1 MGQETP
7 EHDNKLFLL
16 DAYALIF
23 RAYFAFAKNP
33 RITSSGMDT
42 SAIYGFTTAL
52 LDLLSKENPTHIAV
66 CFDLPEPTE
75 RHVIFPEYKAN
86 RDATPEAI
94 KLAVPYIHKILE
106 AFKIPAL
113 GVPGYEADDV
123 IGTLAKKAEKI
134 GFTTYMM
141 TPDKDFGQLV
151 SPNIFMYRPGRGG
164 NPPEVWGEAEVCE
177 KFGLQNVD
185 QVVDYLGM
193 MGDAVDNIPGLPGV
207 GAKTA
212 QKLLE
217 QYGSL
222 EETLAHADE
231 IKGKLGEKV
240 RDNAELG
247 ILSKRLARIIT
258 DVPIDLNPD
267 SLTRDPWEEEALLE
281 IFEELEFRTLGRRL
295 GLGKASEVPAGDID
309 GGSEGAAPKKR
320 TTKVSLADN
329 EQMSLFGAPAEQA
342 GAAPVVSNRASVATT
357 DHLYQMVG
365 SLSEARQLAKLLSEK
380 PSVAFDTETTGL
392 DTLSAELVGMS
403 FAYQK
408 GMAYYVPVPA
418 DRNEA
423 QEWVDAFEPFWSS
436 AGEKIGQNIKYDL
449 SVLMN
454 YGVEVMGPL
463 FDTMIAHYLIN
474 PDMRHNMDILA
485 ETYLDYQCI
494 SIESLIGKS
503 GKNQKSMRDLD
514 PAAILDYAA
523 EDADITFQLK
533 ELFAPK
539 LVETGVDKVFHKVEM
554 PLVPVLA
561 RMERE
566 GIAVNVEALKAYSV
580 ELGEAVERLE
590 TDIVELAGRPF
601 NVGSPRQ
608 LGEVL
613 FDELKLSDKPKKT
626 KTGQYATSED
636 ILEGLRKSHPIVEH
650 ILTYREL
657 KKLKSTY
664 VDALPELVHP
674 KTGRIHTSFNQ
685 TVAATGR
692 LSSTNPNLQNIPI
705 RTENGRRVRAMFVP
719 ADEGHTLLAAD
730 YSQIELRV
738 IAALAGDEAMIEAF
752 KNGED
757 IHRATAAKVFEVA
770 PEEVTR
776 EQRSNAKTVNFGIV
790 YGVSAFGLS
799 QQTDMSRKEAKAAID
814 GYFRTY
820 PGIKKYM
827 DDQVAFAREKGY
839 VETIT
844 GRRRYLKDIDSRN
857 AVVRGHSERNAVNA
871 PIQGSA
877 ADIIKI
883 AMIEIDR
890 AMKERGLK
898 SRMLLQVHDELVFD
912 AVVEELDV
920 LKAMVAEKMEAAVQ
934 LQVPMVAEMGTGANW
949 LEAH

>member
-1 MGQETP
+1 MTQDSTAA
-7 EHDNKLFLL
+7 DKKLFLL

-33 RITSSGMDT
+33 RITSGGLDT
-42 SAIYGFTTAL
+42 SAVYGFTSAL

-75 RHVIFPEYKAN
+75 RHEIFPEYKAN

-94 KLAVPYIHKILE
+94 KLAVPFIHRILE

-113 GVPGYEADDV
+113 GVPGFEADDV
-123 IGTLAKKAEKI
+123 IGTLAKKAEKE
-134 GFTTYMM
+134 GFTTFMM

-151 SPNIFMYRPGRGG
+151 SPNIFMYRPARGG

-177 KFGLQNVD
+177 KFDLDNVQ
-185 QVVDYLGM
+185 QVIDYLGM

-212 QKLLE
+212 SKLLK

-222 EETLAHADE
+222 EETLANADE
-231 IKGKLGEKV
+231 IKGKLGEKI

-258 DVPIDLNPD
+258 EVPIELA
-267 SLTRDPWEEEALLE
+267 SETLTRDAWDQDALMDV
-281 IFEELEFRTLGRRL
+281 FEELEFRTLARRL
-295 GLGKASEVPAGDID
+295 GIERSNEKPTD
-309 GGSEGAAPKKR
+309 AAPKA
-320 TTKVSLADN
+320 TKKVNLTSND
-329 EQMSLFGAPAEQA
+329 QMSLFGGDDTPSEST
-342 GAAPVVSNRASVATT
+342 VSLSSRNSIANS
-357 DHLYQMVG
+357 DHFYQMVETLG
-365 SLSEARQLAKLLSEK
+365 EARQLAFLLAEK
-380 PSVAFDTETTGL
+380 SSVAFDTETTSLEVL
-392 DTLSAELVGMS
+392 DAEVVGMS
-403 FAYQK
+403 FSYAAGK
-408 GMAYYVPVPA
+408 AYYVNLPQE
-418 DRNEA
+418 RNKA
-423 QEWVDAFEPFWSS
+423 MEWIHAFKPFWESEET
-436 AGEKIGQNIKYDL
+436 EKIGQNIKYDI
-449 SVLMN
+449 SVLLN
-454 YGVEVMGPL
+454 YDVQIKGPL
-463 FDTMIAHYLIN
+463 FDTMIAHYLIQ

-485 ETYLDYQCI
+485 ETYLNYETI
-494 SIESLIGKS
+494 SIETLLGKK
-503 GKNQKSMRDLD
+503 GKNQKNMRDIAPKEVLN
-514 PAAILDYAA
+514 YAA

-533 ELFAPK
+533 GVFEPK
-539 LVETGVDKVFHKVEM
+539 LVETGVEKVFNNIEM

-566 GIAVNVEALKAYSV
+566 GIKIDVHSLRSYSG
-580 ELGEAVERLE
+580 ELGETIIRLE
-590 TDIVELAGRPF
+590 REIIELAGRPF

-613 FDELKLSDKPKKT
+613 FDDLKLSDKPKKT
-626 KTGQYATSED
+626 KTGQYATSEA
-636 ILEGLRKSHPIVEH
+636 ILEGLRKKHPIIES
-650 ILTYREL
+650 ILNFREL

-664 VDALPELVHP
+664 VDALPELVHK
-674 KTGRIHTSFNQ
+674 KTGRVHTSFNQ

-705 RTENGRRVRAMFVP
+705 RTQNGRKVRAMFIP
-719 ADEGHTLLAAD
+719 ADENHVLMAAD

-738 IAALAGDEAMIEAF
+738 IAALAEDEAMISAF

-757 IHRATAAKVFEVA
+757 IHKATAAKVFEVP
-770 PEEVTR
+770 PEEVSR

-820 PGIKKYM
+820 PGIKEYM
-827 DDQVAFAREKGY
+827 DKQVSIARDKGY

-844 GRRRYLKDIDSRN
+844 GRRRYLKDIESRN

-877 ADIIKI
+877 ADIIKL
-883 AMIEIDR
+883 AMIELDR
-890 AMKERGLK
+890 SMRHAKMKSK
-898 SRMLLQVHDELVFD
+898 MLLQVHDELVFD
-912 AVVEELDV
+912 ARLDELDA
-920 LKAMVAEKMEAAVQ
+920 LKAMVIEKMEAAVA
-934 LQVPMVAEMGTGANW
+934 LSVPMVAEVGTGNNW

>member
-7 EHDNKLFLL
+7 DQDKKLFLL

-33 RITSSGMDT
+33 RVTSGGIDT
-42 SAIYGFTTAL
+42 SAVYGFTSAL

-75 RHVIFPEYKAN
+75 RHEIFPEYKAN

-94 KLAVPYIHKILE
+94 KLAVPYIHRLLE
-106 AFKIPAL
+106 AFKIPAI

-123 IGTLAKKAEKI
+123 IGTLAKQAEQE
-134 GFTTYMM
+134 GYTTYMM

-151 SPNIFMYRPGRGG
+151 SPNIFMYRPARGG
-164 NPPEVWGEAEVCE
+164 NPPEIWGEAEVCE
-177 KFGLQNVD
+177 KFDLDRVE
-185 QVVDYLGM
+185 QVIDYLGM

-212 QKLLE
+212 SKLLK

-231 IKGKLGEKV
+231 IKGKLGEKI

-247 ILSKRLARIIT
+247 ILSKKLARIILE
-258 DVPIDLNPD
+258 VPIDLNPKT
-267 SLTRDPWEEEALLE
+267 LTRDPWDQDALLDL
-281 IFEELEFRTLGRRL
+281 FEELEFRTLGRRL
-295 GLGKASEVPAGDID
+295 GLQREASDEVSAKPA
-309 GGSEGAAPKKR
+309 PTKK
-320 TTKVSLADN
+320 VELASND
-329 EQMSLFGAPAEQA
+329 QMSLFGEPQVT
-342 GAAPVVSNRASVATT
+342 AAVTELSNGRTSIATA
-357 DHLYQMVG
+357 DHLYQSVET
-365 SLSEARQLAKLLSEK
+365 LPEAQELGRLLLQKEE
-380 PSVAFDTETTGL
+380 VCFDTETTSL
-392 DTLSAELVGMS
+392 DIRSAELIGIS
-403 FAYQK
+403 FSFEAGK
-408 GMAYYVPVPA
+408 AYYVPLPEERDA
-418 DRNEA
+418 A
-423 QEWVDAFEPFWSS
+423 QPWLAAFEPFFESKS
-436 AGEKIGQNIKYDL
+436 VRKIGQNLKYDIG
-449 SVLMN
+449 VLLN
-454 YGVEVMGPL
+454 YGVEVRGPL
-463 FDTMIAHYLIN
+463 FDTMIAHYLLQ
-474 PDMRHNMDILA
+474 PDMRHKMDILA
-485 ETYLDYQCI
+485 ETYLNYTTI
-494 SIESLIGKS
+494 SYESVVGKK
-503 GKNQKSMRDLD
+503 GKTQKTLREVTLE
-514 PAAILDYAA
+514 AVTDYAA
-523 EDADITFQLK
+523 EDADITLQLK
-533 ELFAPK
+533 EVFAPK
-539 LVETGVDKVFHKVEM
+539 LKETGVTKVFENIEM

-566 GIAVNVEALKAYSV
+566 GIKVDVGALNSYSL
-580 ELGEAVERLE
+580 ELGQLIEKLE
-590 TDIVELAGRPF
+590 ETIVALAGRPF

-613 FDELKLSDKPKKT
+613 FEDLKLSDKPKKT

-636 ILEGLRKSHPIVEH
+636 ILQGYRDKHEIVDS

-664 VDALPELVHP
+664 VDALPELVHLS
-674 KTGRIHTSFNQ
+674 TGRIHTSYNQ

-705 RTENGRRVRAMFVP
+705 RTENGRRVRAMFIP
-719 ADEGHTLLAAD
+719 ADETHLLLAAD

-738 IAALAGDEAMIEAF
+738 IAALAKDTAMIEAF
-752 KNGED
+752 RNGED
-757 IHRATAAKVFEVA
+757 IHKATAAKVFEV
-770 PEEVTR
+770 PLEEVSR

-820 PGIKKYM
+820 PGIKSYM
-827 DDQVAFAREKGY
+827 DDQVAFARENGY

-844 GRRRYLKDIDSRN
+844 GRRRYLKDIESRN

-877 ADIIKI
+877 ADIIKL

-890 AMKERGLK
+890 AMRAEGLK
-898 SRMLLQVHDELVFD
+898 SKMLLQVHDELVFD
-912 AVVEELDV
+912 VVKEELEV
-920 LKAMVAEKMEAAVQ
+920 LQALVVEKMEAAVD
-934 LQVPMVAEMGTGANW
+934 LAVPMIAEVGTGKTW

>member
-1 MGQETP
+1 MTQDSTAA
-7 EHDNKLFLL
+7 DKKLFLL

-33 RITSSGMDT
+33 RITSGGLDT
-42 SAIYGFTTAL
+42 SAVYGFTSAL

-75 RHVIFPEYKAN
+75 RHEIFPEYKAN

-94 KLAVPYIHKILE
+94 KLAVPFIHRILE
-106 AFKIPAL
+106 AFKIPGL
-113 GVPGYEADDV
+113 GVPGFEADDV
-123 IGTLAKKAEKI
+123 IGTLAKKAEKE

-151 SPNIFMYRPGRGG
+151 SPNIFMYRPARGG

-177 KFGLQNVD
+177 KFDLDNVQ
-185 QVVDYLGM
+185 QVIDYLGM

-212 QKLLE
+212 SKLLK

-222 EETLAHADE
+222 EETLANADE
-231 IKGKLGEKV
+231 IKGKLGEKI

-258 DVPIDLNPD
+258 EVPIELA
-267 SLTRDPWEEEALLE
+267 SETLTRDAWDQDALMDV
-281 IFEELEFRTLGRRL
+281 FEELEFRTLARRL
-295 GLGKASEVPAGDID
+295 GIERSNEKPTD
-309 GGSEGAAPKKR
+309 AAPKA
-320 TTKVSLADN
+320 TKKVNLTSND
-329 EQMSLFGAPAEQA
+329 QMSLFGGDDTPSEST
-342 GAAPVVSNRASVATT
+342 VSLSSRNSIANS
-357 DHLYQMVG
+357 DHFYQMVETLG
-365 SLSEARQLAKLLSEK
+365 EARQLAFLLAEK
-380 PSVAFDTETTGL
+380 SSVAFDTETTSLEVL
-392 DTLSAELVGMS
+392 DAEVVGMS
-403 FAYQK
+403 FSYAAGK
-408 GMAYYVPVPA
+408 AYYVNVPQE
-418 DRNEA
+418 RNKA
-423 QEWVDAFEPFWSS
+423 MEWIHAFKPFWESEET
-436 AGEKIGQNIKYDL
+436 EKIGQNIKYDI
-449 SVLMN
+449 SVLLN
-454 YGVEVMGPL
+454 YDVQIKGPL
-463 FDTMIAHYLIN
+463 FDTMIAHYLIQ

-485 ETYLDYQCI
+485 ETYLNYETI
-494 SIESLIGKS
+494 SIETLLGKK
-503 GKNQKSMRDLD
+503 GKNQKNMRDIAPKEVLN
-514 PAAILDYAA
+514 YAA

-533 ELFAPK
+533 GVFEPK
-539 LVETGVDKVFHKVEM
+539 LVETGVEKVFKNIEM

-566 GIAVNVEALKAYSV
+566 GIKIDVHSLRSYSG
-580 ELGEAVERLE
+580 ELGETIIRLE
-590 TDIVELAGRPF
+590 REIIELAGRPF

-613 FDELKLSDKPKKT
+613 FDDLKLSDKPKKT
-626 KTGQYATSED
+626 KTGQYATSEA
-636 ILEGLRKSHPIVEH
+636 ILEGLRKKHPIIES
-650 ILTYREL
+650 ILNFREL

-664 VDALPELVHP
+664 VDALPELVHK
-674 KTGRIHTSFNQ
+674 KTGRVHTSFNQ

-705 RTENGRRVRAMFVP
+705 RTQNGRKVRAMFIP
-719 ADEGHTLLAAD
+719 ADENHVLMAAD

-738 IAALAGDEAMIEAF
+738 IAALAEDEAMISAF

-757 IHRATAAKVFEVA
+757 IHKATAAKVFEVP
-770 PEEVTR
+770 PEEVSR

-820 PGIKKYM
+820 PGIKEYM
-827 DDQVAFAREKGY
+827 DKQVSIARDKGY

-844 GRRRYLKDIDSRN
+844 GRRRYLKDIESRN

-877 ADIIKI
+877 ADIIKL
-883 AMIEIDR
+883 AMIELDR
-890 AMKERGLK
+890 SMRHAKMKSK
-898 SRMLLQVHDELVFD
+898 MLLQVHDELVFD
-912 AVVEELDV
+912 ARLDELDA
-920 LKAMVAEKMEAAVQ
+920 LKAMVIEKMEAAVA
-934 LQVPMVAEMGTGANW
+934 LSVPMVAEVGTGNNW

>member
-7 EHDNKLFLL
+7 DHDKKLFLL

-33 RITSSGMDT
+33 RITSGGMDT

-66 CFDLPEPTE
+66 CFDLPQPTE
-75 RHVIFPEYKAN
+75 RHEMFPEYKAN

-94 KLAVPYIHKILE
+94 KIAVPYIHKILE
-106 AFKIPAL
+106 AFNIPAL
-113 GVPGYEADDV
+113 GVPGFEADDV
-123 IGTLAKKAEKI
+123 IGTLAKTAEQE

-177 KFGLQNVD
+177 KFGLDRVE
-185 QVVDYLGM
+185 QVIDYLGM
-193 MGDAVDNIPGLPGV
+193 MGDSVDNIPGLPGV

-212 QKLLE
+212 QKLLA

-231 IKGKLGEKV
+231 IKGKLGEKI

-247 ILSKRLARIIT
+247 VLSKKLARIII
-258 DVPIDLNPD
+258 DVPVDLAAD
-267 SLTRDPWEEEALLE
+267 TLVRDPWDQEALLG

-295 GLGKASEVPAGDID
+295 GLTQTEASAP
-309 GGSEGAAPKKR
+309 SEAKP
-320 TTKVSLADN
+320 TSTKVSLSSND
-329 EQMSLFGAPAEQA
+329 QMSLFGGDDTPTEAATA
-342 GAAPVVSNRASVATT
+342 GISSRESVATT
-357 DHLYQMVG
+357 THLYQMVETAV
-365 SLSEARQLAKLLSEK
+365 EARQLALILAEQS
-380 PSVAFDTETTGL
+380 SVAFDTETTSL
-392 DTLSAELVGMS
+392 DTLDAELVGMS
-403 FAYQK
+403 FSPAK
-408 GMAYYVPVPA
+408 GKAYYVPVPT
-418 DRNEA
+418 DRAAA
-423 QEWVDAFEPFWSS
+423 QEMVDAFAPFWAS
-436 AGEKIGQNIKYDL
+436 AGEKIGQNIKYDI

-454 YGVEVMGPL
+454 YGVEVKGPL
-463 FDTMIAHYLIN
+463 FDTMIAHYLIQ

-485 ETYLDYQCI
+485 ETYLNYQCI
-494 SIESLIGKS
+494 SIESLIGK
-503 GKNQKSMRDLD
+503 GKNQKNMRDLS
-514 PAAILDYAA
+514 PEEILDYAA

-533 ELFAPK
+533 EIFEPK
-539 LVETGVDKVFHKVEM
+539 LAETGVDKVFRNIEM

-566 GIAVNVEALKAYSV
+566 GIRVDVGALQSYSG
-580 ELGEAVERLE
+580 ELEEVIMRLE
-590 TDIVELAGRPF
+590 EEIVELAGRPF

-613 FDELKLSDKPKKT
+613 FEDLKLSDKPKKT
-626 KTGQYATSED
+626 KTGQYATSEA
-636 ILEGLRKSHPIVEH
+636 ILEGLKKSHPIINK
-650 ILTYREL
+650 ILGFREL

-664 VDALPELVHP
+664 VDALPELVHGT
-674 KTGRIHTSFNQ
+674 TGRIHTSFNQ

-705 RTENGRRVRAMFVP
+705 RTENGRKVRAMFIP
-719 ADEGHTLLAAD
+719 GDEERILLAAD

-738 IAALAGDEAMIEAF
+738 IAALAKDEAMIAAF
-752 KNGED
+752 QAGED

-827 DDQVAFAREKGY
+827 DDQVAFARDHGY

-844 GRRRYLKDIDSRN
+844 GRRRYLKDIESRN

-877 ADIIKI
+877 ADIIKL
-883 AMIEIDR
+883 AMIEVDR
-890 AMKERGLK
+890 AMHAVNMRSK
-898 SRMLLQVHDELVFD
+898 MLLQVHDELVFD
-912 AVVEELDV
+912 VYKDELEEL
-920 LKAMVAEKMEAAVQ
+920 KALVVEKMEAAVS
-934 LQVPMVAEMGTGANW
+934 LEVPMVAEVGTGSNW

>member
-1 MGQETP
+1 MTQDSTAA
-7 EHDNKLFLL
+7 DKKLFLL

-33 RITSSGMDT
+33 RITSGGLDT
-42 SAIYGFTTAL
+42 SAVYGFTSAL

-75 RHVIFPEYKAN
+75 RHEIFPEYKAN

-94 KLAVPYIHKILE
+94 KLAVPFIHRILE
-106 AFKIPAL
+106 AFKIPGL
-113 GVPGYEADDV
+113 GVPGFEADDV
-123 IGTLAKKAEKI
+123 IGTLAKKAEKE

-151 SPNIFMYRPGRGG
+151 SPNIFMYRPARGG

-177 KFGLQNVD
+177 KFDLDNVQ
-185 QVVDYLGM
+185 QVIDYLGM

-212 QKLLE
+212 SKLLK

-222 EETLAHADE
+222 EETLANADE
-231 IKGKLGEKV
+231 IKGKLGEKI

-258 DVPIDLNPD
+258 EVPIELA
-267 SLTRDPWEEEALLE
+267 SETLTRDAWDQDALMDV
-281 IFEELEFRTLGRRL
+281 FEELEFRTLARRL
-295 GLGKASEVPAGDID
+295 GIERSNEKPTD
-309 GGSEGAAPKKR
+309 AAPKA
-320 TTKVSLADN
+320 TKKVNLTSND
-329 EQMSLFGAPAEQA
+329 QMSLFGGDDTPSEST
-342 GAAPVVSNRASVATT
+342 VSLSSRNSIAHS
-357 DHLYQMVG
+357 DHFYQMVETLG
-365 SLSEARQLAKLLSEK
+365 EARQLAFLLAEK
-380 PSVAFDTETTGL
+380 SSAAFDTETTSLEVL
-392 DTLSAELVGMS
+392 DAEVVGMS
-403 FAYQK
+403 FSYAAGK
-408 GMAYYVPVPA
+408 AYYVNVPQE
-418 DRNEA
+418 RNKA
-423 QEWVDAFEPFWSS
+423 MEWIHAFKPFWESEET
-436 AGEKIGQNIKYDL
+436 EKIGQNIKYDI
-449 SVLMN
+449 SVLLN
-454 YGVEVMGPL
+454 YDVQIKGPL
-463 FDTMIAHYLIN
+463 FDAMIAHYLIQ

-485 ETYLDYQCI
+485 ETYLNYETI
-494 SIESLIGKS
+494 SIETLLGKK
-503 GKNQKSMRDLD
+503 GKNQKNMRDIAPKEVLN
-514 PAAILDYAA
+514 YAA

-533 ELFAPK
+533 GVFEPK
-539 LVETGVDKVFHKVEM
+539 LVETGVEKVFKNIEM

-566 GIAVNVEALKAYSV
+566 GIKIDVHSLRSYSG
-580 ELGEAVERLE
+580 ELGETIIRLE
-590 TDIVELAGRPF
+590 REIIELAGRPF

-608 LGEVL
+608 LGGVL
-613 FDELKLSDKPKKT
+613 FDDLKLSDKPKKT
-626 KTGQYATSED
+626 KTGQYATSEA
-636 ILEGLRKSHPIVEH
+636 ILEGLRKKHPIIES
-650 ILTYREL
+650 ILNFREL

-664 VDALPELVHP
+664 VDALPELVHK
-674 KTGRIHTSFNQ
+674 KTGRVHTSFNQ

-705 RTENGRRVRAMFVP
+705 RTQNGRKVRAMFVP
-719 ADEGHTLLAAD
+719 ADENHVLMAAD
-730 YSQIELRV
+730 YSQIELRI
-738 IAALAGDEAMIEAF
+738 IAALAEDEAMISAF

-757 IHRATAAKVFEVA
+757 IHKATAAKVFEVP
-770 PEEVTR
+770 PEEVSR

-820 PGIKKYM
+820 PGIKEYM
-827 DDQVAFAREKGY
+827 DKQVSIARDKGY

-844 GRRRYLKDIDSRN
+844 GRRRYLKDIESRN

-877 ADIIKI
+877 ADIIKL
-883 AMIEIDR
+883 AMIELDR
-890 AMKERGLK
+890 SMRHAKMKSK
-898 SRMLLQVHDELVFD
+898 MLLQVHDELVFD
-912 AVVEELDV
+912 ARLDELDA
-920 LKAMVAEKMEAAVQ
+920 LKAMVIEKMEAAVA
-934 LQVPMVAEMGTGANW
+934 LSVPMVAEVGTGNNW

>member
-1 MGQETP
+1 MTQDSTAA
-7 EHDNKLFLL
+7 DKKLFLL

-33 RITSSGMDT
+33 RITSGGLDT
-42 SAIYGFTTAL
+42 SAVYGFTSAL

-75 RHVIFPEYKAN
+75 RHEIFPEYKAN

-94 KLAVPYIHKILE
+94 KLAVPFIHRILE

-113 GVPGYEADDV
+113 GVPGFEADDV
-123 IGTLAKKAEKI
+123 IGTLAKKAEKE

-151 SPNIFMYRPGRGG
+151 SPNIFMYRPARGG

-177 KFGLQNVD
+177 KFDLDNV
-185 QVVDYLGM
+185 QQIIDYLGM

-212 QKLLE
+212 SKLLK

-222 EETLAHADE
+222 EETLANAGE
-231 IKGKLGEKV
+231 IKGKLGEKI

-258 DVPIDLNPD
+258 EVPIELA
-267 SLTRDPWEEEALLE
+267 SETLTRDAWDQDALMDV
-281 IFEELEFRTLGRRL
+281 FEELEFRTLARRL
-295 GLGKASEVPAGDID
+295 GIERSNEKPTD
-309 GGSEGAAPKKR
+309 AAPKA
-320 TTKVSLADN
+320 TKKVNLTSND
-329 EQMSLFGAPAEQA
+329 QMSLFGGDDTPSEST
-342 GAAPVVSNRASVATT
+342 VSLSSRNSIANS
-357 DHLYQMVG
+357 DHFYQMVETLG
-365 SLSEARQLAKLLSEK
+365 EARQLAFLLAEK
-380 PSVAFDTETTGL
+380 SSVAFDTETTSLEVL
-392 DTLSAELVGMS
+392 DAEVVGMS
-403 FAYQK
+403 FSYAAGK
-408 GMAYYVPVPA
+408 AYYVNLPQE
-418 DRNEA
+418 RNKA
-423 QEWVDAFEPFWSS
+423 MEWIHAFKPFWESEET
-436 AGEKIGQNIKYDL
+436 EKIGQNIKYDI
-449 SVLMN
+449 SVLLN
-454 YGVEVMGPL
+454 YDVQIKGPL
-463 FDTMIAHYLIN
+463 FDTMIAHYLIQ

-485 ETYLDYQCI
+485 ETYLNYETI
-494 SIESLIGKS
+494 SIETLLGKK
-503 GKNQKSMRDLD
+503 GKNQKNMRDIAPKEVLN
-514 PAAILDYAA
+514 YAA

-533 ELFAPK
+533 GVFEPK
-539 LVETGVDKVFHKVEM
+539 LVETGVEKVFKNIEM

-566 GIAVNVEALKAYSV
+566 GIKIDVHSLRSYSG
-580 ELGEAVERLE
+580 ELGETIIRLE
-590 TDIVELAGRPF
+590 REIIELAGRPF

-613 FDELKLSDKPKKT
+613 FDDLKLSDKPKKT
-626 KTGQYATSED
+626 KTGQYATSEA
-636 ILEGLRKSHPIVEH
+636 ILEGLRKKHPIIES
-650 ILTYREL
+650 ILNFREL

-664 VDALPELVHP
+664 VDALPELVHK
-674 KTGRIHTSFNQ
+674 KTGRVHTSFNQ

-705 RTENGRRVRAMFVP
+705 RTQNGRKVRAMFVP
-719 ADEGHTLLAAD
+719 ADENHVLMAAD

-738 IAALAGDEAMIEAF
+738 IAALAEDEAMISAF

-757 IHRATAAKVFEVA
+757 IHKATAAKVFEVP
-770 PEEVTR
+770 PEEVSR

-820 PGIKKYM
+820 PGIKEYM
-827 DDQVAFAREKGY
+827 DKQVSIARDKGY

-844 GRRRYLKDIDSRN
+844 GRRRYLKDIESRN

-877 ADIIKI
+877 ADIIKL
-883 AMIEIDR
+883 AMIELDR
-890 AMKERGLK
+890 SMRHAKMKSK
-898 SRMLLQVHDELVFD
+898 MLLQVHDELVFD
-912 AVVEELDV
+912 ARLDELDA
-920 LKAMVAEKMEAAVQ
+920 LKAMVIEKMESAVA
-934 LQVPMVAEMGTGANW
+934 LSVPMVAEVGTGNNW

>member
-7 EHDNKLFLL
+7 EHDKKLFLL

-33 RITSSGMDT
+33 RITSGGMDT

-66 CFDLPEPTE
+66 CFDLPQPTE
-75 RHVIFPEYKAN
+75 RHEMFPEYKAN

-94 KLAVPYIHKILE
+94 KIAVPYIHKILE
-106 AFKIPAL
+106 AFNIPAL
-113 GVPGYEADDV
+113 GVPGFEADDV
-123 IGTLAKKAEKI
+123 IGTLAKKAEQE
-134 GFTTYMM
+134 GFRTYMM

-177 KFGLQNVD
+177 KFGLDRVE
-185 QVVDYLGM
+185 QVIDYLGM
-193 MGDAVDNIPGLPGV
+193 MGDSVDNIPGLPGV

-212 QKLLE
+212 QKLLA

-231 IKGKLGEKV
+231 IKGKLGEKI

-247 ILSKRLARIIT
+247 VLSKKLARIII
-258 DVPIDLNPD
+258 DVPIDLAAD
-267 SLTRDPWEEEALLE
+267 TLERDPWNQEALLG

-295 GLGKASEVPAGDID
+295 GLVQTEASTPAETKPA
-309 GGSEGAAPKKR
+309 S
-320 TTKVSLADN
+320 TKVSLTSND
-329 EQMSLFGAPAEQA
+329 QMSLFGGDDSPTEAATA
-342 GAAPVVSNRASVATT
+342 GVSSRESVATT
-357 DHLYQMVG
+357 THLYQMVETAV
-365 SLSEARQLAKLLSEK
+365 EARQLAQILAEQ
-380 PSVAFDTETTGL
+380 PSVAFDTETTSLNTL
-392 DTLSAELVGMS
+392 DAALVGMS
-403 FAYQK
+403 FSTGK
-408 GMAYYVPVPA
+408 GKAYYVPVPA
-418 DRNEA
+418 DRAAAE
-423 QEWVDAFEPFWSS
+423 EMVDAFAPFWAS
-436 AGEKIGQNIKYDL
+436 AGEKIGQNIKYDI

-454 YGVEVMGPL
+454 YGVEVKGPL
-463 FDTMIAHYLIN
+463 FDTMIAHYLIQ

-485 ETYLDYQCI
+485 ETYLNYQCI
-494 SIESLIGKS
+494 SIESLIGK
-503 GKNQKSMRDLD
+503 GKNQKNMRDLSPD
-514 PAAILDYAA
+514 EVLDYAA

-533 ELFAPK
+533 EIFEPK
-539 LVETGVDKVFHKVEM
+539 LVETGVDKVFRNIEM

-566 GIAVNVEALKAYSV
+566 GIRVDVGALQSYSG
-580 ELGEAVERLE
+580 ELEEVIVKLE
-590 TDIVELAGRPF
+590 KVIVELAGRPF

-613 FDELKLSDKPKKT
+613 FEDLKLSDKPKKT
-626 KTGQYATSED
+626 KTGQYATSEA
-636 ILEGLRKSHPIVEH
+636 ILEGLKKSHPIINK
-650 ILTYREL
+650 ILGFREL

-664 VDALPELVHP
+664 VDALPELVQGT
-674 KTGRIHTSFNQ
+674 TGRIHTSFNQ

-705 RTENGRRVRAMFVP
+705 RTENGRKVRAMFVP
-719 ADEGHTLLAAD
+719 GDEERILLAAD

-738 IAALAGDEAMIEAF
+738 IAALAKDEAMIAAF
-752 KNGED
+752 QAGED

-827 DDQVAFAREKGY
+827 DNQVAFARDHGY

-844 GRRRYLKDIDSRN
+844 GRRRYLKDIESRN

-877 ADIIKI
+877 ADIIKL
-883 AMIEIDR
+883 AMIEVDR
-890 AMKERGLK
+890 AMRAANLK
-898 SRMLLQVHDELVFD
+898 SKMLLQVHDELVFD
-912 AVVEELDV
+912 VYKDELEEL
-920 LKAMVAEKMEAAVQ
+920 KALVVEKMEAAVS
-934 LQVPMVAEMGTGANW
+934 LDVPMVAEVGTGSNW

>member
-7 EHDNKLFLL
+7 DQSKKLFLL

-33 RITSSGMDT
+33 RVTSGGIDT
-42 SAIYGFTTAL
+42 SAVYGFTSAL

-66 CFDLPEPTE
+66 CFDLPQPTE
-75 RHVIFPEYKAN
+75 RHEIFPDYKAN
-86 RDATPEAI
+86 RGATPEAI
-94 KLAVPYIHKILE
+94 KLAVPYIHRLLE

-123 IGTLAKKAEKI
+123 IGTLAKQAEKE
-134 GFTTYMM
+134 GYTTYMM

-151 SPNIFMYRPGRGG
+151 SPNIFMYRPARGG
-164 NPPEVWGEAEVCE
+164 NPPEIWGETEVCE
-177 KFGLQNVD
+177 KFELDRVE
-185 QVVDYLGM
+185 QVIDYLGM

-212 QKLLE
+212 SKLLK

-231 IKGKLGEKV
+231 IKGKLGEKI

-247 ILSKRLARIIT
+247 LLSKKLARIILE
-258 DVPIDLNPD
+258 VPIDLNPD
-267 SLTRDPWEEEALLE
+267 SLTRDPWDQEALLDL
-281 IFEELEFRTLGRRL
+281 FEELEFRTLGRRL
-295 GLGKASEVPAGDID
+295 GLQRDAADEVSAKPTPTKKVALASND
-309 GGSEGAAPKKR
+309 
-320 TTKVSLADN
+320 
-329 EQMSLFGAPAEQA
+329 QMSLFGEPQQA
-342 GAAPVVSNRASVATT
+342 ITEADVPSGRLSIATA
-357 DHLYQMVG
+357 DHMYQCIET
-365 SLSEARQLAKLLSEK
+365 LPEARELGRLLLEK
-380 PSVAFDTETTGL
+380 EEVCFDTETTSL
-392 DTLSAELVGMS
+392 DILSAELIGMS
-403 FAYQK
+403 FSFEAGK
-408 GMAYYVPVPA
+408 AYYVPVPQER
-418 DRNEA
+418 DQA
-423 QEWVDAFEPFWSS
+423 QEWIAAFQPFFKSES
-436 AGEKIGQNIKYDL
+436 VRKIGQNLKYDIG
-449 SVLMN
+449 VLLN
-454 YGVEVMGPL
+454 YGIEVRGPL
-463 FDTMIAHYLIN
+463 FDTMIAHYLLQ
-474 PDMRHNMDILA
+474 PDMRHKMDILA
-485 ETYLDYQCI
+485 ETYLNYTTI
-494 SIESLIGKS
+494 SYESVVGKK
-503 GKNQKSMRDLD
+503 GKMQKTLREV
-514 PAAILDYAA
+514 PVEAVVDYAA
-523 EDADITFQLK
+523 EDADITLQLK
-533 ELFAPK
+533 AVFEPK
-539 LVETGVDKVFHKVEM
+539 LKETGVLKVFENIEM

-566 GIAVNVEALKAYSV
+566 GIRVDVAALNSYSH
-580 ELGEAVERLE
+580 ELGQLIDELE
-590 TDIVELAGRPF
+590 GTIVALAGRPF

-613 FDELKLSDKPKKT
+613 FEDLKLSDKPKKT

-636 ILEGLRKSHPIVEH
+636 ILQGYRSKHEIVDS

-674 KTGRIHTSFNQ
+674 ATGRIHTSYNQ

-719 ADEGHTLLAAD
+719 ANEQHVLLAAD

-738 IAALAGDEAMIEAF
+738 IAALAKDEAMIEAF
-752 KNGED
+752 RNGED
-757 IHRATAAKVFEVA
+757 IHKATAAKVFEV
-770 PEEVTR
+770 PLEEVSR

-820 PGIKKYM
+820 PGIKAYM
-827 DDQVAFAREKGY
+827 DDQVAFARENGY

-844 GRRRYLKDIDSRN
+844 GRRRYLKDIESRN

-877 ADIIKI
+877 ADIIKL

-890 AMKERGLK
+890 AMRAEGLK
-898 SRMLLQVHDELVFD
+898 SKMLLQVHDELVFD
-912 AVVEELDV
+912 AVEGELEA
-920 LKAMVAEKMEAAVQ
+920 LKALVVEKMEAAVD
-934 LQVPMVAEMGTGANW
+934 LAVPMIAEVGTGKTW

>member
-1 MGQETP
+1 MSQDSTAA
-7 EHDNKLFLL
+7 DKKLFLL

-33 RITSSGMDT
+33 RITSSGLDT
-42 SAIYGFTTAL
+42 SAVYGFTSAL

-75 RHVIFPEYKAN
+75 RHEIFPEYKAN

-94 KLAVPYIHKILE
+94 KLAVPFIHRILE

-113 GVPGYEADDV
+113 GVPGFEADDV
-123 IGTLAKKAEKI
+123 IGTLAKKAEKE

-151 SPNIFMYRPGRGG
+151 SPNIYMYRPARGG

-177 KFGLQNVD
+177 KFDLDHVQ
-185 QVVDYLGM
+185 QVIDYLGM

-212 QKLLE
+212 SKLLK

-222 EETLAHADE
+222 EETLANAHE
-231 IKGKLGEKV
+231 IKGKLGEKI

-258 DVPIDLNPD
+258 EVPIELAPET
-267 SLTRDPWEEEALLE
+267 LTRDAWDQDALMDV
-281 IFEELEFRTLGRRL
+281 FEELEFRTLARRL
-295 GLGKASEVPAGDID
+295 GIERSNEKPSD
-309 GGSEGAAPKKR
+309 AAPKA
-320 TTKVSLADN
+320 TKKVKLTSND
-329 EQMSLFGAPAEQA
+329 QMSLFGGDDKPTESA
-342 GAAPVVSNRASVATT
+342 V
-357 DHLYQMVG
+357 
-365 SLSEARQLAKLLSEK
+365 SLSSRNSISNSDHFYQLVETLGEARELAFFLAEK
-380 PSVAFDTETTGL
+380 SSVAFDTETTSLEVL
-392 DTLSAELVGMS
+392 DAEVVGMS
-403 FAYQK
+403 FSFAAGK
-408 GMAYYVPVPA
+408 AYYVNVPQE
-418 DRNEA
+418 RNEA
-423 QEWVDAFEPFWSS
+423 KEWIHAFKPFWESEQT
-436 AGEKIGQNIKYDL
+436 EKIGQNIKYDI
-449 SVLMN
+449 SVLLN
-454 YGVEVMGPL
+454 YDVQIKGPL
-463 FDTMIAHYLIN
+463 FDTMIAHYLIQ

-485 ETYLDYQCI
+485 ETYLNYETI
-494 SIESLIGKS
+494 SIESLLGKK
-503 GKNQKSMRDLD
+503 GKNQKNMRDIAPKEVLN
-514 PAAILDYAA
+514 YAA

-533 ELFAPK
+533 GVFEPK
-539 LVETGVDKVFHKVEM
+539 LVETGVEKVFKNIEM

-566 GIAVNVEALKAYSV
+566 GIKIDVDSLRSYSE
-580 ELGEAVERLE
+580 ELGETIVRLE
-590 TDIVELAGRPF
+590 REILELAGRPF

-613 FDELKLSDKPKKT
+613 FDDLKLSDKPKKT
-626 KTGQYATSED
+626 KTGQYATSEA
-636 ILEGLRKSHPIVEH
+636 ILEGLRKKHPIIES
-650 ILTYREL
+650 ILNFREL

-664 VDALPELVHP
+664 VDALPELVHK
-674 KTGRIHTSFNQ
+674 KTGRVHTSFNQ

-705 RTENGRRVRAMFVP
+705 RTQNGRKVRAMFVP
-719 ADEGHTLLAAD
+719 ADENHVLMAAD

-738 IAALAGDEAMIEAF
+738 IAALAEDEAMISAF

-757 IHRATAAKVFEVA
+757 IHKATAAKVFEVP
-770 PEEVTR
+770 PEEVSR

-820 PGIKKYM
+820 PGIKEYM
-827 DDQVAFAREKGY
+827 DKQVSIARDKGY

-844 GRRRYLKDIDSRN
+844 GRRRYLKDIESRN

-877 ADIIKI
+877 ADIIKL
-883 AMIEIDR
+883 AMIELDR
-890 AMKERGLK
+890 SMRHAKMKSK
-898 SRMLLQVHDELVFD
+898 MLLQVHDELVFD
-912 AVVEELDV
+912 ARLDELDA
-920 LKAMVAEKMEAAVQ
+920 LKAMVIEKMEAAVT
-934 LQVPMVAEMGTGANW
+934 LSVPMVAEVGTGNNW

>member
-1 MGQETP
+1 MTQDSTAA
-7 EHDNKLFLL
+7 DKKLFLL

-33 RITSSGMDT
+33 RITSGGLDT
-42 SAIYGFTTAL
+42 SAVYGFTSAL

-75 RHVIFPEYKAN
+75 RHEIFPEYKAN

-94 KLAVPYIHKILE
+94 KLAVPFIHRILE

-113 GVPGYEADDV
+113 GVPGFEADDV
-123 IGTLAKKAEKI
+123 IGTLAKKAEKE

-151 SPNIFMYRPGRGG
+151 SPNIFMYRPARGG

-177 KFGLQNVD
+177 KFDLDNVQ
-185 QVVDYLGM
+185 QVIDYLGM

-212 QKLLE
+212 SKLLK

-222 EETLAHADE
+222 EETLANADE
-231 IKGKLGEKV
+231 IKGKLGEKI

-258 DVPIDLNPD
+258 EVPIELA
-267 SLTRDPWEEEALLE
+267 SETLTRDAWDQDALMDV
-281 IFEELEFRTLGRRL
+281 FEELEFRTLARRL
-295 GLGKASEVPAGDID
+295 GIERSNEKPTD
-309 GGSEGAAPKKR
+309 AAPKA
-320 TTKVSLADN
+320 TKKVNLTSND
-329 EQMSLFGAPAEQA
+329 QMSLFGGDDTPSEST
-342 GAAPVVSNRASVATT
+342 VSLSSRNSIANS
-357 DHLYQMVG
+357 DHFYQMVETLG
-365 SLSEARQLAKLLSEK
+365 EARQLAFLLAEK
-380 PSVAFDTETTGL
+380 SSVAFDTETTSLEVL
-392 DTLSAELVGMS
+392 DAEVVGMS
-403 FAYQK
+403 FSYAAGK
-408 GMAYYVPVPA
+408 AYYVHVPQE
-418 DRNEA
+418 RNKA
-423 QEWVDAFEPFWSS
+423 MEWIHAFKPFWESEET
-436 AGEKIGQNIKYDL
+436 EKIGQNIKYDI
-449 SVLMN
+449 SVLLN
-454 YGVEVMGPL
+454 YDVQIKGPL
-463 FDTMIAHYLIN
+463 FDTMIAHYLIQ

-485 ETYLDYQCI
+485 ETYLNYETI
-494 SIESLIGKS
+494 SIETLLGKK
-503 GKNQKSMRDLD
+503 GKNQKNMRDIAPKEVLN
-514 PAAILDYAA
+514 YAA

-533 ELFAPK
+533 GVFEPK
-539 LVETGVDKVFHKVEM
+539 LVETGVEKVFKNIEM

-566 GIAVNVEALKAYSV
+566 GIKIDVHSLRSYSG
-580 ELGEAVERLE
+580 ELGETIIRLE
-590 TDIVELAGRPF
+590 REIIELAGRPF

-613 FDELKLSDKPKKT
+613 FDDLKLSDKPKKT
-626 KTGQYATSED
+626 KTGQYATSEA
-636 ILEGLRKSHPIVEH
+636 ILEGLRKKHPIIES
-650 ILTYREL
+650 ILNFREL

-664 VDALPELVHP
+664 VDALPELVHK
-674 KTGRIHTSFNQ
+674 KTGRVHTSFNQ

-705 RTENGRRVRAMFVP
+705 RTQNGRKVRAMFVP
-719 ADEGHTLLAAD
+719 ADENHVLMAAD

-738 IAALAGDEAMIEAF
+738 IAALAEDEAMISAF

-757 IHRATAAKVFEVA
+757 IHKATAAKVFEVP
-770 PEEVTR
+770 PEEVSR

-820 PGIKKYM
+820 PGIKEYM
-827 DDQVAFAREKGY
+827 DKQVSIARDKGY

-844 GRRRYLKDIDSRN
+844 GRRRYLKDIESRN

-877 ADIIKI
+877 ADIIKL
-883 AMIEIDR
+883 AMIELDR
-890 AMKERGLK
+890 SMRHAKMKSK
-898 SRMLLQVHDELVFD
+898 MLLQVHDELVFD
-912 AVVEELDV
+912 ARLDELDA
-920 LKAMVAEKMEAAVQ
+920 LKAMVIEKMEAAVA
-934 LQVPMVAEMGTGANW
+934 LSVPMVAEVGTGNNW

>member
-1 MGQETP
+1 MTQDSTAA
-7 EHDNKLFLL
+7 DKKLFLL

-33 RITSSGMDT
+33 RITSGGLDT
-42 SAIYGFTTAL
+42 SAVYGFTSAL

-75 RHVIFPEYKAN
+75 RHEIFPEYKAN

-94 KLAVPYIHKILE
+94 KLAVPFIHRILE

-113 GVPGYEADDV
+113 GVPGFEADDV
-123 IGTLAKKAEKI
+123 IGTLAKKAEKE

-151 SPNIFMYRPGRGG
+151 SPNIFMYRPARGG

-177 KFGLQNVD
+177 KFDLDNVQ
-185 QVVDYLGM
+185 QVIDYLGM

-212 QKLLE
+212 SKLLK

-222 EETLAHADE
+222 EETLANADE
-231 IKGKLGEKV
+231 IKGKLGEKI

-258 DVPIDLNPD
+258 EVPIELA
-267 SLTRDPWEEEALLE
+267 SETLTRDSWDQDALMDV
-281 IFEELEFRTLGRRL
+281 FEELEFRTLARRL
-295 GLGKASEVPAGDID
+295 GIERSNEKPTD
-309 GGSEGAAPKKR
+309 AAPKA
-320 TTKVSLADN
+320 TKKVNLTSND
-329 EQMSLFGAPAEQA
+329 QMSLFGGDDTPSEST
-342 GAAPVVSNRASVATT
+342 VSLSSRNSIAHS
-357 DHLYQMVG
+357 DHFYQMVETLG
-365 SLSEARQLAKLLSEK
+365 EARQLAFLLAEK
-380 PSVAFDTETTGL
+380 SSVAFDTETTSLEVL
-392 DTLSAELVGMS
+392 DAEVVGMS
-403 FAYQK
+403 FSYAAGK
-408 GMAYYVPVPA
+408 AYYVNVPQE
-418 DRNEA
+418 RNKA
-423 QEWVDAFEPFWSS
+423 MEWIHAFKPFWESEET
-436 AGEKIGQNIKYDL
+436 EKIGQNIKYDI
-449 SVLMN
+449 SVLLN
-454 YGVEVMGPL
+454 YDVQIKGPL
-463 FDTMIAHYLIN
+463 FDTMIAHYLIQ

-485 ETYLDYQCI
+485 ETYLNYETI
-494 SIESLIGKS
+494 SIETLLGKK
-503 GKNQKSMRDLD
+503 GKNQKNMRDIAPKEVLN
-514 PAAILDYAA
+514 YAA

-533 ELFAPK
+533 GVFEPK
-539 LVETGVDKVFHKVEM
+539 LVETGVEKVFKNIEM

-566 GIAVNVEALKAYSV
+566 GIKIDVHSLRSYSG
-580 ELGEAVERLE
+580 ELGETIIRLE
-590 TDIVELAGRPF
+590 REIIELAGRPF

-613 FDELKLSDKPKKT
+613 FDDLKLSDKPKKT
-626 KTGQYATSED
+626 KTGQYATSEA
-636 ILEGLRKSHPIVEH
+636 ILEGLRKKHPIIES
-650 ILTYREL
+650 ILNFREL

-664 VDALPELVHP
+664 VDALPELVHK
-674 KTGRIHTSFNQ
+674 KTGRVHTSFNQ

-705 RTENGRRVRAMFVP
+705 RTQNGRKVRAMFVP
-719 ADEGHTLLAAD
+719 ADENHVLMAAD

-738 IAALAGDEAMIEAF
+738 IAALAEDEAMISAF

-757 IHRATAAKVFEVA
+757 IHKATAAKVFEVP
-770 PEEVTR
+770 PEEVSR

-820 PGIKKYM
+820 PGIKEYM
-827 DDQVAFAREKGY
+827 DKQVSIARDKGY

-844 GRRRYLKDIDSRN
+844 GRRRYLKDIESRN

-877 ADIIKI
+877 ADIIKL
-883 AMIEIDR
+883 AMIELDR
-890 AMKERGLK
+890 SMRHAKMKSK
-898 SRMLLQVHDELVFD
+898 MLLQVHDELVFD
-912 AVVEELDV
+912 ARLDELDA
-920 LKAMVAEKMEAAVQ
+920 LKAMVVEKMEAAVA
-934 LQVPMVAEMGTGANW
+934 LSVPMVAEVGTGNNW

>member
-7 EHDNKLFLL
+7 DHDKKLFLL

-33 RITSSGMDT
+33 RITSGGMDT

-66 CFDLPEPTE
+66 CFDLPQPTE
-75 RHVIFPEYKAN
+75 RHEMFPEYKAN

-94 KLAVPYIHKILE
+94 KIAVPYIHKILE
-106 AFKIPAL
+106 AFNIPAL
-113 GVPGYEADDV
+113 GVPGFEADDV
-123 IGTLAKKAEKI
+123 IGTLAKKAEQE

-177 KFGLQNVD
+177 KFGLDRVE
-185 QVVDYLGM
+185 QVIDYLGM
-193 MGDAVDNIPGLPGV
+193 MGDSVDNIPGLPGV

-212 QKLLE
+212 QKLLA

-231 IKGKLGEKV
+231 IKGKLGEKI

-247 ILSKRLARIIT
+247 VLSKKLARIII
-258 DVPIDLNPD
+258 DVPVDLAAD
-267 SLTRDPWEEEALLE
+267 TLVRDPWDQEALLG

-295 GLGKASEVPAGDID
+295 GLTQTEASAP
-309 GGSEGAAPKKR
+309 SEAKP
-320 TTKVSLADN
+320 TSTKVSLSSND
-329 EQMSLFGAPAEQA
+329 QMSLFGGDDTPTEAATA
-342 GAAPVVSNRASVATT
+342 GISSRESVATT
-357 DHLYQMVG
+357 THLYQMVETAV
-365 SLSEARQLAKLLSEK
+365 EARQLALILAEQS
-380 PSVAFDTETTGL
+380 SVAFDTETTSL
-392 DTLSAELVGMS
+392 DTLDAELVGMS
-403 FAYQK
+403 FSPAK
-408 GMAYYVPVPA
+408 GKAYYVPVPT
-418 DRNEA
+418 DRAAA
-423 QEWVDAFEPFWSS
+423 QEMVDAFAPFWAS
-436 AGEKIGQNIKYDL
+436 AGEKIGQNIKYDI

-454 YGVEVMGPL
+454 YGVEVKGPL
-463 FDTMIAHYLIN
+463 FDTMIAHYLIQ

-485 ETYLDYQCI
+485 ETYLNYQCI
-494 SIESLIGKS
+494 SIESLIGK
-503 GKNQKSMRDLD
+503 GKNQKNMRDLS
-514 PAAILDYAA
+514 PEEILDYAA

-533 ELFAPK
+533 EIFEPK
-539 LVETGVDKVFHKVEM
+539 LAETGVDKVFRNIEM

-566 GIAVNVEALKAYSV
+566 GIRVDVGALQSYSG
-580 ELGEAVERLE
+580 ELEEVIMRLE
-590 TDIVELAGRPF
+590 EEIVELAGRPF

-613 FDELKLSDKPKKT
+613 FEDLKLSDKPKKT
-626 KTGQYATSED
+626 KTGQYATSEA
-636 ILEGLRKSHPIVEH
+636 ILEGLKKSHPIINK
-650 ILTYREL
+650 ILGFREL

-664 VDALPELVHP
+664 VDALPELVHGT
-674 KTGRIHTSFNQ
+674 TGRIHTSFNQ

-705 RTENGRRVRAMFVP
+705 RTENGRKVRAMFIP
-719 ADEGHTLLAAD
+719 GDEERILLAAD

-738 IAALAGDEAMIEAF
+738 IAALAKDEAMIAAF
-752 KNGED
+752 QAGED

-827 DDQVAFAREKGY
+827 DDQVAFARDHGY

-844 GRRRYLKDIDSRN
+844 GRRRYLKDIESRN

-877 ADIIKI
+877 ADIIKL
-883 AMIEIDR
+883 AMIEVDR
-890 AMKERGLK
+890 AMRAANMK
-898 SRMLLQVHDELVFD
+898 SKMLLQVHDELVFD
-912 AVVEELDV
+912 VYKDELEEL
-920 LKAMVAEKMEAAVQ
+920 KALVVEKMEAAVS
-934 LQVPMVAEMGTGANW
+934 LEVPMVAEVGTGSNW

>member
-1 MGQETP
+1 MTQDSTAA
-7 EHDNKLFLL
+7 DKKLFLL

-33 RITSSGMDT
+33 RITSGGLDT
-42 SAIYGFTTAL
+42 SAIYGFTSAL

-75 RHVIFPEYKAN
+75 RHEIFPEYKAN

-94 KLAVPYIHKILE
+94 KLAVPFIHRILE

-113 GVPGYEADDV
+113 GVPGFEADDV
-123 IGTLAKKAEKI
+123 IGTLAKKAEKE
-134 GFTTYMM
+134 GFTTFMM

-151 SPNIFMYRPGRGG
+151 SPNIFMYRPARGG

-177 KFGLQNVD
+177 KFDLDNVQ
-185 QVVDYLGM
+185 QVIDYLGM

-212 QKLLE
+212 SKLLK

-222 EETLAHADE
+222 EETLANADE
-231 IKGKLGEKV
+231 IKGKLGEKI

-258 DVPIDLNPD
+258 EVPIELA
-267 SLTRDPWEEEALLE
+267 SETLTRDAWDQDALMDV
-281 IFEELEFRTLGRRL
+281 FEELEFRTLARRL
-295 GLGKASEVPAGDID
+295 GIERSNEKPTD
-309 GGSEGAAPKKR
+309 AAPKA
-320 TTKVSLADN
+320 TKKVNLTSND
-329 EQMSLFGAPAEQA
+329 QMSLFGGDDTPSEST
-342 GAAPVVSNRASVATT
+342 VSLSSRNSIANS
-357 DHLYQMVG
+357 DHFYQMVETLG
-365 SLSEARQLAKLLSEK
+365 EARQLAFLLAEK
-380 PSVAFDTETTGL
+380 SSVAFDTETTSLEVL
-392 DTLSAELVGMS
+392 DAEVVGMS
-403 FAYQK
+403 FSYAAGK
-408 GMAYYVPVPA
+408 AYYVNLPQE
-418 DRNEA
+418 RNKA
-423 QEWVDAFEPFWSS
+423 MEWIHAFKPFWESEET
-436 AGEKIGQNIKYDL
+436 EKIGQNIKYDI
-449 SVLMN
+449 SVLLN
-454 YGVEVMGPL
+454 YDVQIKGPL
-463 FDTMIAHYLIN
+463 FDTMIAHYLIQ

-485 ETYLDYQCI
+485 ETYLNYETI
-494 SIESLIGKS
+494 SIETLLGKK
-503 GKNQKSMRDLD
+503 GKNQKNMRDIAPKEVLN
-514 PAAILDYAA
+514 YAA

-533 ELFAPK
+533 GVFEPK
-539 LVETGVDKVFHKVEM
+539 LVETGVEKVFKNIEM

-566 GIAVNVEALKAYSV
+566 GIKIDVHSLRSYSG
-580 ELGEAVERLE
+580 ELGETIIRLE
-590 TDIVELAGRPF
+590 REIIELAGRPF

-613 FDELKLSDKPKKT
+613 FDDLKLSDKPKKT
-626 KTGQYATSED
+626 KTGQYATSEA
-636 ILEGLRKSHPIVEH
+636 ILEGLRKKHPIIES
-650 ILTYREL
+650 ILNFREL

-664 VDALPELVHP
+664 VDALPELVHK
-674 KTGRIHTSFNQ
+674 KTGRVHTSFNQ

-705 RTENGRRVRAMFVP
+705 RTQNGRKVRAMFVP
-719 ADEGHTLLAAD
+719 ADENHVLMAAD

-738 IAALAGDEAMIEAF
+738 IAALAEDEAMISAF

-757 IHRATAAKVFEVA
+757 IHKATAAKVFEVP
-770 PEEVTR
+770 PEEVSR

-820 PGIKKYM
+820 PGIKEYM
-827 DDQVAFAREKGY
+827 DKQVSIARDKGY

-844 GRRRYLKDIDSRN
+844 GRRRYLKDIESRN

-877 ADIIKI
+877 ADIIKL
-883 AMIEIDR
+883 AMIELDR
-890 AMKERGLK
+890 SMRHAKMKSK
-898 SRMLLQVHDELVFD
+898 MLLQVHDELVFD
-912 AVVEELDV
+912 ARLDELDA
-920 LKAMVAEKMEAAVQ
+920 LKAMVIEKMESAVA
-934 LQVPMVAEMGTGANW
+934 LSVPMVAEVGTGNNW

>member
-1 MGQETP
+1 MTQDSTAA
-7 EHDNKLFLL
+7 DKKLFLL

-33 RITSSGMDT
+33 RITSGGLDT
-42 SAIYGFTTAL
+42 SAVYGFTSAL

-75 RHVIFPEYKAN
+75 RHEIFPEYKAN

-94 KLAVPYIHKILE
+94 KLAVPFIHRILE
-106 AFKIPAL
+106 AFKIPGL
-113 GVPGYEADDV
+113 GVPGFEADDV
-123 IGTLAKKAEKI
+123 IGTLAKKAEKE
-134 GFTTYMM
+134 GFTTFMM

-151 SPNIFMYRPGRGG
+151 SPNIFMYRPARGG

-177 KFGLQNVD
+177 KFDLDNVQ
-185 QVVDYLGM
+185 QVIDYLGM

-212 QKLLE
+212 SKLLK

-222 EETLAHADE
+222 EETLANADE
-231 IKGKLGEKV
+231 IKGKLGEKI

-258 DVPIDLNPD
+258 EVPIELA
-267 SLTRDPWEEEALLE
+267 SETLTRDAWDQDALMDV
-281 IFEELEFRTLGRRL
+281 FEELEFRTLARRL
-295 GLGKASEVPAGDID
+295 GIERSNEKPTD
-309 GGSEGAAPKKR
+309 AAPKA
-320 TTKVSLADN
+320 TKKVNLTSND
-329 EQMSLFGAPAEQA
+329 QMSLFGGDDTPSEST
-342 GAAPVVSNRASVATT
+342 VSLSSRNSIAHS
-357 DHLYQMVG
+357 DHFYQMVETLG
-365 SLSEARQLAKLLSEK
+365 EARQLAFLLAEK
-380 PSVAFDTETTGL
+380 SSVAFDTETTSLEVL
-392 DTLSAELVGMS
+392 DAEVVGMS
-403 FAYQK
+403 FSYAAGK
-408 GMAYYVPVPA
+408 AYYVNVPQE
-418 DRNEA
+418 RNKA
-423 QEWVDAFEPFWSS
+423 MEWIHAFKPFWESEET
-436 AGEKIGQNIKYDL
+436 EKIGQNIKYDI
-449 SVLMN
+449 SVLLN
-454 YGVEVMGPL
+454 YDVQIKGPL
-463 FDTMIAHYLIN
+463 FDTMIAHYLIQ

-485 ETYLDYQCI
+485 ETYLNYETI
-494 SIESLIGKS
+494 SIETLLGKK
-503 GKNQKSMRDLD
+503 GKNQKNMRDIAPKEVLN
-514 PAAILDYAA
+514 YAA

-533 ELFAPK
+533 GVFEPK
-539 LVETGVDKVFHKVEM
+539 LVETGVEKVFNNIEM

-566 GIAVNVEALKAYSV
+566 GIKIDVHSLRSYSG
-580 ELGEAVERLE
+580 ELGETIIRLE
-590 TDIVELAGRPF
+590 REIIELAGRPF

-613 FDELKLSDKPKKT
+613 FDDLKLSDKPKKT
-626 KTGQYATSED
+626 KTGQYATSEV
-636 ILEGLRKSHPIVEH
+636 ILEGLRKKHPIIES
-650 ILTYREL
+650 ILNFREL

-664 VDALPELVHP
+664 VDALPELVHK
-674 KTGRIHTSFNQ
+674 KTGRVHTSFNQ

-705 RTENGRRVRAMFVP
+705 RTQNGRKVRAMFVP
-719 ADEGHTLLAAD
+719 ADENHVLMAAD

-738 IAALAGDEAMIEAF
+738 IAALAEDEAMISAF

-757 IHRATAAKVFEVA
+757 IHKATAAKVFEVP
-770 PEEVTR
+770 PEEVSR

-820 PGIKKYM
+820 PGIKEYM
-827 DDQVAFAREKGY
+827 DKQVSIARDKGY

-844 GRRRYLKDIDSRN
+844 GRRRYLKDIESRN

-877 ADIIKI
+877 ADIIKL
-883 AMIEIDR
+883 AMIELDR
-890 AMKERGLK
+890 SMRHAKMKSK
-898 SRMLLQVHDELVFD
+898 MLLQVHDELVFD
-912 AVVEELDV
+912 ARLDELDA
-920 LKAMVAEKMEAAVQ
+920 LKAMVIEKMEAAVA
-934 LQVPMVAEMGTGANW
+934 LSVPMVAEVGTGNNW

>member
-1 MGQETP
+1 MTQDSTAA
-7 EHDNKLFLL
+7 DKKLFLL

-33 RITSSGMDT
+33 RITSGGLDT
-42 SAIYGFTTAL
+42 SAVYGFTSAL

-75 RHVIFPEYKAN
+75 RHEIFPEYKAN

-94 KLAVPYIHKILE
+94 KLAVPFIHRILE

-113 GVPGYEADDV
+113 GVTGFEADDV
-123 IGTLAKKAEKI
+123 IGTLAKKAEKE

-151 SPNIFMYRPGRGG
+151 SPNIFMYRPARGG

-177 KFGLQNVD
+177 KFDLDNVQ
-185 QVVDYLGM
+185 QVIDYLGM

-212 QKLLE
+212 SKLLK

-222 EETLAHADE
+222 EETLANADE
-231 IKGKLGEKV
+231 IKGKLGEKI

-258 DVPIDLNPD
+258 EVPIELA
-267 SLTRDPWEEEALLE
+267 SETLTRDAWDQDALMDV
-281 IFEELEFRTLGRRL
+281 FEELEFRTLARRL
-295 GLGKASEVPAGDID
+295 GIERSNEKPTD
-309 GGSEGAAPKKR
+309 AAPKA
-320 TTKVSLADN
+320 TKKVNLTSND
-329 EQMSLFGAPAEQA
+329 QMSLFGGDDTPSEST
-342 GAAPVVSNRASVATT
+342 VSLSSRNSIAHS
-357 DHLYQMVG
+357 DHFYQMVETLG
-365 SLSEARQLAKLLSEK
+365 EARQLAFLLAEK
-380 PSVAFDTETTGL
+380 SSVAFDTETTSLEVL
-392 DTLSAELVGMS
+392 DAEVVGMS
-403 FAYQK
+403 FSYAAGK
-408 GMAYYVPVPA
+408 AYYVNVPQE
-418 DRNEA
+418 RNKA
-423 QEWVDAFEPFWSS
+423 MEWIHAFKPFWESEET
-436 AGEKIGQNIKYDL
+436 EKIGQNIKYDI
-449 SVLMN
+449 SVLLN
-454 YGVEVMGPL
+454 YDVQIKGPL
-463 FDTMIAHYLIN
+463 FDTMIAHYLIQ

-485 ETYLDYQCI
+485 ETYLNYETI
-494 SIESLIGKS
+494 SIETLLGKK
-503 GKNQKSMRDLD
+503 GKNQKNMRDIAPKEVLN
-514 PAAILDYAA
+514 YAA

-533 ELFAPK
+533 GVFEPK
-539 LVETGVDKVFHKVEM
+539 LVETGVEKVFKNIEM

-566 GIAVNVEALKAYSV
+566 GIKIDVHSLRSYSG
-580 ELGEAVERLE
+580 ELGETIIRLE
-590 TDIVELAGRPF
+590 REIIELAGRPF

-613 FDELKLSDKPKKT
+613 FDDLKLSDKPKKT
-626 KTGQYATSED
+626 KTGQYATSEV
-636 ILEGLRKSHPIVEH
+636 ILEGLRKKHPIIES
-650 ILTYREL
+650 ILNFREL

-664 VDALPELVHP
+664 VDALPELVHK
-674 KTGRIHTSFNQ
+674 KTGRVHTSFNQ

-705 RTENGRRVRAMFVP
+705 RTQNGRKVRAMFVP
-719 ADEGHTLLAAD
+719 ADENHVLMAAD
-730 YSQIELRV
+730 YSQIELRI
-738 IAALAGDEAMIEAF
+738 IAALAEDEAMISAF

-757 IHRATAAKVFEVA
+757 IHKATAAKVFEVP
-770 PEEVTR
+770 PEEVSR

-820 PGIKKYM
+820 PGIKEYM
-827 DDQVAFAREKGY
+827 DKQVSIARDKGY

-844 GRRRYLKDIDSRN
+844 GRRRYLKDIESRN

-877 ADIIKI
+877 ADIIKL
-883 AMIEIDR
+883 AMIELDR
-890 AMKERGLK
+890 SMRHAKMKSK
-898 SRMLLQVHDELVFD
+898 MLLQVHDELVFD
-912 AVVEELDV
+912 ARLDELDA
-920 LKAMVAEKMEAAVQ
+920 LKAMVIEKMEAAVA
-934 LQVPMVAEMGTGANW
+934 LSVPMVAEVGTGNNW

>member
-1 MGQETP
+1 MTQDSTAA
-7 EHDNKLFLL
+7 DKKLFLL

-33 RITSSGMDT
+33 RITSGGLDT
-42 SAIYGFTTAL
+42 SAVYGFTSAL

-75 RHVIFPEYKAN
+75 RHEIFPEYKAN

-94 KLAVPYIHKILE
+94 KLAVPFIHRILE

-113 GVPGYEADDV
+113 GVPGFEADDV
-123 IGTLAKKAEKI
+123 IGTLAKKAEKE

-151 SPNIFMYRPGRGG
+151 SPNIFMYRPARGG

-177 KFGLQNVD
+177 KFDLDNVQ
-185 QVVDYLGM
+185 QVIDYLGM

-212 QKLLE
+212 SKLLK

-222 EETLAHADE
+222 EETLANADE
-231 IKGKLGEKV
+231 IKGKLGEKI

-258 DVPIDLNPD
+258 EVPIELA
-267 SLTRDPWEEEALLE
+267 SETLTRDAWDQDALMDV
-281 IFEELEFRTLGRRL
+281 FEELEFRTLARRL
-295 GLGKASEVPAGDID
+295 GIERSNEKPTD
-309 GGSEGAAPKKR
+309 AAPKA
-320 TTKVSLADN
+320 TKKVNLTSND
-329 EQMSLFGAPAEQA
+329 QMSLFGGDDTPSEST
-342 GAAPVVSNRASVATT
+342 VSLSSRNSIANS
-357 DHLYQMVG
+357 DHFYQMVETLG
-365 SLSEARQLAKLLSEK
+365 EARQLAFLLAEK
-380 PSVAFDTETTGL
+380 SSVAFDTETTSLEVL
-392 DTLSAELVGMS
+392 DAEVVGMS
-403 FAYQK
+403 FSYAAGK
-408 GMAYYVPVPA
+408 AYYVNLPQE
-418 DRNEA
+418 RNKA
-423 QEWVDAFEPFWSS
+423 MEWIHAFKPFWESEET
-436 AGEKIGQNIKYDL
+436 EKIGQNIKYDI
-449 SVLMN
+449 SVLLN
-454 YGVEVMGPL
+454 YDVQIKGPL
-463 FDTMIAHYLIN
+463 FDTMIAHYLIQ

-485 ETYLDYQCI
+485 ETYLNYETI
-494 SIESLIGKS
+494 SIETLLGKK
-503 GKNQKSMRDLD
+503 GKNQKNMRDIAPKEVLN
-514 PAAILDYAA
+514 YAA

-533 ELFAPK
+533 GVFEPK
-539 LVETGVDKVFHKVEM
+539 LVETGVEKVFKNIEM

-566 GIAVNVEALKAYSV
+566 GIKIDVHSLRSYSG
-580 ELGEAVERLE
+580 ELGETIIRLE
-590 TDIVELAGRPF
+590 REIIELAGRPF

-613 FDELKLSDKPKKT
+613 FDDLKLSDKPKKT
-626 KTGQYATSED
+626 KTGQYATSEA
-636 ILEGLRKSHPIVEH
+636 ILEGLRKKHPIIES
-650 ILTYREL
+650 ILNFREL

-664 VDALPELVHP
+664 VDALPELVHK
-674 KTGRIHTSFNQ
+674 KTGRVHTSFNQ

-705 RTENGRRVRAMFVP
+705 RTQNGRKVRAMFVP
-719 ADEGHTLLAAD
+719 ADENHVLMAAD

-738 IAALAGDEAMIEAF
+738 IAALAEDEAMISAF

-757 IHRATAAKVFEVA
+757 IHKATAAKVFEVP
-770 PEEVTR
+770 PEEVSR

-820 PGIKKYM
+820 PGIKEYM
-827 DDQVAFAREKGY
+827 DKQVSIARDKGY

-844 GRRRYLKDIDSRN
+844 GRRRYLKDIESRN

-877 ADIIKI
+877 ADIIKL
-883 AMIEIDR
+883 AMIELDR
-890 AMKERGLK
+890 SMRHAKMKSK
-898 SRMLLQVHDELVFD
+898 MLLQVHDELVFD
-912 AVVEELDV
+912 ARLDELDA
-920 LKAMVAEKMEAAVQ
+920 LKAMVIEKMEAAVA
-934 LQVPMVAEMGTGANW
+934 LSVPMVAEVGTGNNW

>member
-7 EHDNKLFLL
+7 DHDKKLFLL

-33 RITSSGMDT
+33 RITSTGLDT
-42 SAIYGFTTAL
+42 SAIYGFTSAL

-75 RHVIFPEYKAN
+75 RHEIFPEYKAN

-94 KLAVPYIHKILE
+94 KLAVPYIHRILE
-106 AFKIPAL
+106 AFEIPAL
-113 GVPGYEADDV
+113 GVSGYEADDV
-123 IGTLAKKAEKI
+123 IGTLAKKAEKE

-151 SPNIFMYRPGRGG
+151 SENIFMYRPGRGG
-164 NPPEVWGEAEVCE
+164 NPPEVWGVEEVCE
-177 KFGLQNVD
+177 KFGLSNVD

-212 QKLLE
+212 TKLLA

-231 IKGKLGEKV
+231 IKGKLGEKI
-240 RDNAELG
+240 RDNAEQG
-247 ILSKRLARIIT
+247 VLSKRLARIIT
-258 DVPIDLNPD
+258 DVPIDLAPHT
-267 SLTRDPWEEEALLE
+267 LTRDPWNEEKLLE

-295 GLGKASEVPAGDID
+295 GLGKKDAPEA
-309 GGSEGAAPKKR
+309 GSEPAKKA
-320 TTKVSLADN
+320 TTKVSLASND
-329 EQMSLFGAPAEQA
+329 QMSLFGGGSDE
-342 GAAPVVSNRASVATT
+342 GANEATVAVSSRESIGTT
-357 DHLYQMVG
+357 DHLYQLVEHVD
-365 SLSEARQLAKLLSEK
+365 EARDLAKLLATK
-380 PSVAFDTETTGL
+380 PAVAFDTETTSLEVL
-392 DTLSAELVGMS
+392 DAEVVGMS
-403 FAYQK
+403 FCYEK
-408 GMAYYVPVPA
+408 GKAYYVAVPEN
-418 DRNEA
+418 RQEA
-423 QEWVDAFEPFWSS
+423 QEMIAAFEPFWS
-436 AGEKIGQNIKYDL
+436 AAQVEKIGQNIKYDL

-454 YGVEVMGPL
+454 YGVDVQGPI
-463 FDTMIAHYLIN
+463 FDTMIAHYLIQ
-474 PDMRHNMDILA
+474 PDMRHGMDILA
-485 ETYLDYQCI
+485 ETYLNYETI
-494 SIESLIGKS
+494 SIESILGKK
-503 GKNQKSMRDLD
+503 GKNQKNMRDLP
-514 PAAILDYAA
+514 PAEVVDYAA

-533 ELFAPK
+533 EIFEPMLK
-539 LVETGVDKVFHKVEM
+539 ETGVDSVFRTIEM

-566 GIAVNVEALKAYSV
+566 GIRVDVDALRSYSEELGAQIEALES
-580 ELGEAVERLE
+580 E
-590 TDIVELAGRPF
+590 IVELAGRPF

-613 FDELKLSDKPKKT
+613 FDDLKLSDKPKKT
-626 KTGQYATSED
+626 KTGQYATSEN
-636 ILEGLRKSHPIVEH
+636 ILEGLRKVHPIVDK
-650 ILTYREL
+650 ILTFREL

-664 VDALPELVHP
+664 VDALPELVHG

-705 RTENGRRVRAMFVP
+705 RTENGRKVRGMFVP
-719 ADEGHTLLAAD
+719 GDEKHILLAAD

-738 IAALAGDEAMIEAF
+738 IAALAKDEAMISAF
-752 KNGED
+752 QAGED
-757 IHRATAAKVFEVA
+757 IHRATAAKVFEV
-770 PEEVTR
+770 PLEEVTR

-799 QQTDMSRKEAKAAID
+799 QQTDMSRKEAKAAIE

-820 PGIKKYM
+820 PGIKQYM
-827 DDQVAFAREKGY
+827 DDQVAFAREHGY

-877 ADIIKI
+877 ADIIKL
-883 AMIEIDR
+883 AMIEVDR
-890 AMKERGLK
+890 AMREAQMK
-898 SRMLLQVHDELVFD
+898 SKMLLQVHDELVFD
-912 AVVEELDV
+912 ARVDELEALKNLVV
-920 LKAMVAEKMEAAVQ
+920 EKMEAAID
-934 LQVPMVAEMGTGANW
+934 LAVPMVAEVGTGQNW

>member
-1 MGQETP
+1 MTQDSTAA
-7 EHDNKLFLL
+7 DKKLFLL

-33 RITSSGMDT
+33 RITSGGLDT
-42 SAIYGFTTAL
+42 SAVYGFTSAL

-75 RHVIFPEYKAN
+75 RHEIFPEYKAN

-94 KLAVPYIHKILE
+94 KLAVPFIHRILE

-113 GVPGYEADDV
+113 GVPGFEADDV
-123 IGTLAKKAEKI
+123 IGTLAKKAEKE
-134 GFTTYMM
+134 GFTTFMM

-151 SPNIFMYRPGRGG
+151 SPNIFMYRPARGG

-177 KFGLQNVD
+177 KFDLDNVQ
-185 QVVDYLGM
+185 QVIDYLGM

-212 QKLLE
+212 SKLLK

-222 EETLAHADE
+222 EETLANADE
-231 IKGKLGEKV
+231 IKGKLGEKI

-258 DVPIDLNPD
+258 EVPIELA
-267 SLTRDPWEEEALLE
+267 SETLTRDAWDQDALMDV
-281 IFEELEFRTLGRRL
+281 FEELEFRTLARRL
-295 GLGKASEVPAGDID
+295 GIERSNEKPTD
-309 GGSEGAAPKKR
+309 AAPKA
-320 TTKVSLADN
+320 TKKVNLTSND
-329 EQMSLFGAPAEQA
+329 QMSLFGGDDTPSEST
-342 GAAPVVSNRASVATT
+342 VSLSSRNSIANS
-357 DHLYQMVG
+357 DHFYQMVETLG
-365 SLSEARQLAKLLSEK
+365 EARQLAFLLAEK
-380 PSVAFDTETTGL
+380 SSVAFDTETTSLEVL
-392 DTLSAELVGMS
+392 DAEVVGMS
-403 FAYQK
+403 FSYAAGK
-408 GMAYYVPVPA
+408 AYYVHVPQE
-418 DRNEA
+418 RNKA
-423 QEWVDAFEPFWSS
+423 MEWIHAFKPFWESEET
-436 AGEKIGQNIKYDL
+436 EKIGQNIKYDI
-449 SVLMN
+449 SVLLN
-454 YGVEVMGPL
+454 YDVQIKGPL
-463 FDTMIAHYLIN
+463 FDTMIAHYLIQ

-485 ETYLDYQCI
+485 ETYLNYETI
-494 SIESLIGKS
+494 SIETLLGKK
-503 GKNQKSMRDLD
+503 GKNQKNMRDIAPKEVLN
-514 PAAILDYAA
+514 YAA

-533 ELFAPK
+533 GVFEPK
-539 LVETGVDKVFHKVEM
+539 LVETGVEKVFKNIEM

-566 GIAVNVEALKAYSV
+566 GIKIDVHSLRSYSG
-580 ELGEAVERLE
+580 ELGETIIRLE
-590 TDIVELAGRPF
+590 REIIELAGRPF

-613 FDELKLSDKPKKT
+613 FDDLKLSDKPKKT
-626 KTGQYATSED
+626 KTGQYATSEA
-636 ILEGLRKSHPIVEH
+636 ILEGLRKKHPIIES
-650 ILTYREL
+650 ILNFREL

-664 VDALPELVHP
+664 VDALPELVHK
-674 KTGRIHTSFNQ
+674 KTGRVHTSFNQ

-705 RTENGRRVRAMFVP
+705 RTQNGRKVRAMFVP
-719 ADEGHTLLAAD
+719 ADENHVLMAAD

-738 IAALAGDEAMIEAF
+738 IAALAEDEAMISAF
-752 KNGED
+752 KNGQD
-757 IHRATAAKVFEVA
+757 IHKATAAKVFEVP
-770 PEEVTR
+770 PEEVSR

-820 PGIKKYM
+820 PGIKEYM
-827 DDQVAFAREKGY
+827 DKQVSIARDKGY

-844 GRRRYLKDIDSRN
+844 GRRRYLKDIESRN

-877 ADIIKI
+877 ADIIKL
-883 AMIEIDR
+883 AMIELDR
-890 AMKERGLK
+890 SMRHAKMKSK
-898 SRMLLQVHDELVFD
+898 MLLQVHDELVFD
-912 AVVEELDV
+912 ARLDELDA
-920 LKAMVAEKMEAAVQ
+920 LKAMVIEKMEAAVA
-934 LQVPMVAEMGTGANW
+934 LSVPMVAEVGTGNNW

>member
-7 EHDNKLFLL
+7 DYDRKLFLL

-33 RITSSGMDT
+33 RITSGGMDT
-42 SAIYGFTTAL
+42 SAIYGFTMAL

-66 CFDLPEPTE
+66 CFDLPQPTE
-75 RHVIFPEYKAN
+75 RHEMFPEYKAN

-94 KLAVPYIHKILE
+94 KIAVPYIHKILE
-106 AFKIPAL
+106 AFNIPAL
-113 GVPGYEADDV
+113 GVPGFEADDV
-123 IGTLAKKAEKI
+123 IGTLAKKAEQE

-141 TPDKDFGQLV
+141 TSDKDFGQLV
-151 SPNIFMYRPGRGG
+151 SPNIYMYRPGRGG

-177 KFGLQNVD
+177 KFGLDRVE
-185 QVVDYLGM
+185 QVIDYLGM
-193 MGDAVDNIPGLPGV
+193 MGDSVDNIPGLPGV

-212 QKLLE
+212 QKLLA

-222 EETLAHADE
+222 EETLANSDE
-231 IKGKLGEKV
+231 IKGKLGEKI

-247 ILSKRLARIIT
+247 VLSKKLARIIT
-258 DVPIDLNPD
+258 DVPIDFSTDTLV
-267 SLTRDPWEEEALLE
+267 RDPWDQDALLG

-295 GLGKASEVPAGDID
+295 GLTQTENSTPAEFRAAS
-309 GGSEGAAPKKR
+309 
-320 TTKVSLADN
+320 TKVSLNSND
-329 EQMSLFGAPAEQA
+329 QMSLFGGDDNPTEAATA
-342 GAAPVVSNRASVATT
+342 GIYTRESIETT
-357 DHLYQMVG
+357 THLYQMVETVV
-365 SLSEARQLAKLLSEK
+365 EARQLAQILAEQ
-380 PSVAFDTETTGL
+380 PSVAFDTETTSL
-392 DTLSAELVGMS
+392 DTLDAELVGMS
-403 FAYQK
+403 FAPAK
-408 GMAYYVPVPA
+408 GKAYYVPVPA
-418 DRNEA
+418 DPSAAKEM
-423 QEWVDAFEPFWSS
+423 VDAFTPFWVSS
-436 AGEKIGQNIKYDL
+436 GEKIGQNIKYDI

-454 YGVEVMGPL
+454 YGVEVKGPL
-463 FDTMIAHYLIN
+463 FDTMIAHYLIQ

-485 ETYLDYQCI
+485 ETYLNYQSI
-494 SIESLIGKS
+494 SIESLIGK
-503 GKNQKSMRDLD
+503 GKNQKNMRDLLPD
-514 PAAILDYAA
+514 EILDYAA

-533 ELFAPK
+533 EIFEPK
-539 LVETGVDKVFHKVEM
+539 LLETGVDKVFRNIEM

-561 RMERE
+561 GMERE
-566 GIAVNVEALKAYSV
+566 GIRIDIEALQSYSG
-580 ELGEAVERLE
+580 ELEEVIVRLE
-590 TDIVELAGRPF
+590 EEIVELAGRPF

-608 LGEVL
+608 LGQVL
-613 FDELKLSDKPKKT
+613 FEDLKLSDKPKKT
-626 KTGQYATSED
+626 KTGQYATSEA
-636 ILEGLRKSHPIVEH
+636 ILEGLKKSHPIINK
-650 ILTYREL
+650 ILGFREL

-664 VDALPELVHP
+664 VDALPELVHGT
-674 KTGRIHTSFNQ
+674 TGRIHTSFNQ

-705 RTENGRRVRAMFVP
+705 RTENGRKVRAMFIP
-719 ADEGHTLLAAD
+719 GDKERILLAAD

-738 IAALAGDEAMIEAF
+738 IAALAKDDAMIAAF
-752 KNGED
+752 QAGED

-827 DDQVAFAREKGY
+827 DDQVVFARNHGY

-844 GRRRYLKDIDSRN
+844 GRRRYLKDIESRN

-877 ADIIKI
+877 ADIIKL
-883 AMIEIDR
+883 AMIEVDR
-890 AMKERGLK
+890 AIRAANMKSK
-898 SRMLLQVHDELVFD
+898 MLLQVHDELVFD
-912 AVVEELDV
+912 AYKDELDE
-920 LKAMVAEKMEAAVQ
+920 LKALVVEKMEAAVS
-934 LQVPMVAEMGTGANW
+934 LEVPMVAEVGTGSNW
-949 LEAH
+949 LAAH

>member
-1 MGQETP
+1 MTQDSTAA
-7 EHDNKLFLL
+7 DKKLFLL

-33 RITSSGMDT
+33 RITSGGLDT
-42 SAIYGFTTAL
+42 SAVYGFTSAL

-75 RHVIFPEYKAN
+75 RHEIFPEYKAN

-94 KLAVPYIHKILE
+94 KLAVPFIHRILE

-113 GVPGYEADDV
+113 GVPGFEADDV
-123 IGTLAKKAEKI
+123 IGTLAKKAEKE

-151 SPNIFMYRPGRGG
+151 SPNIFMYRPARGG

-177 KFGLQNVD
+177 KFDLDNVQ
-185 QVVDYLGM
+185 QVIDYLGM

-212 QKLLE
+212 SKLLK

-222 EETLAHADE
+222 EETLANADE
-231 IKGKLGEKV
+231 IKGKLGEKI

-258 DVPIDLNPD
+258 EVPIELA
-267 SLTRDPWEEEALLE
+267 SETLTRDAWDQDALMDV
-281 IFEELEFRTLGRRL
+281 FEELEFRTLARRL
-295 GLGKASEVPAGDID
+295 GIERSNEKPTD
-309 GGSEGAAPKKR
+309 AAPKA
-320 TTKVSLADN
+320 TKKVNLTSND
-329 EQMSLFGAPAEQA
+329 QMSLFGGDDTPSEST
-342 GAAPVVSNRASVATT
+342 VSLSSRNSIANS
-357 DHLYQMVG
+357 DHFYQMVETLG
-365 SLSEARQLAKLLSEK
+365 EARQLAFLLAEK
-380 PSVAFDTETTGL
+380 SSVAFDTETTSLEVL
-392 DTLSAELVGMS
+392 DAEVVGMS
-403 FAYQK
+403 FSYAAGK
-408 GMAYYVPVPA
+408 AYYVNLPQE
-418 DRNEA
+418 RNKA
-423 QEWVDAFEPFWSS
+423 MEWIHAFKPFWESEET
-436 AGEKIGQNIKYDL
+436 EKIGQNIKYDI
-449 SVLMN
+449 SVLLN
-454 YGVEVMGPL
+454 YDVQIKGSL
-463 FDTMIAHYLIN
+463 FDTMIAHYLIQ

-485 ETYLDYQCI
+485 ETYLNYETI
-494 SIESLIGKS
+494 SIETLLGKK
-503 GKNQKSMRDLD
+503 GKNQKNMRDIAPKEVLN
-514 PAAILDYAA
+514 YAA

-533 ELFAPK
+533 GVFEPK
-539 LVETGVDKVFHKVEM
+539 LVETGVEKVFKNIEM

-566 GIAVNVEALKAYSV
+566 GIKIDVHSLRSYSG
-580 ELGEAVERLE
+580 ELGETIIRLE
-590 TDIVELAGRPF
+590 REIIELAGRPF

-613 FDELKLSDKPKKT
+613 FDDLKLSDKPKKT
-626 KTGQYATSED
+626 KTGQYATSEA
-636 ILEGLRKSHPIVEH
+636 ILEGLRKKHPIIES
-650 ILTYREL
+650 ILNFREL

-664 VDALPELVHP
+664 VDALPELVHK
-674 KTGRIHTSFNQ
+674 KTGRVHTSFNQ

-705 RTENGRRVRAMFVP
+705 RTQNGRKVRAMFVP
-719 ADEGHTLLAAD
+719 ADENHVLMAAD

-738 IAALAGDEAMIEAF
+738 IAALAEDEAMISAF

-757 IHRATAAKVFEVA
+757 IHKATAAKVFEVP
-770 PEEVTR
+770 PEEVSR

-820 PGIKKYM
+820 PGIKEYM
-827 DDQVAFAREKGY
+827 DKQVSIARDKGY

-844 GRRRYLKDIDSRN
+844 GRRRYLKDIESRN

-877 ADIIKI
+877 ADIIKL
-883 AMIEIDR
+883 AMIELDR
-890 AMKERGLK
+890 SMRHAKMKSK
-898 SRMLLQVHDELVFD
+898 MLLQVHDELVFD
-912 AVVEELDV
+912 ARLDELDA
-920 LKAMVAEKMEAAVQ
+920 LKAMVIEKMEAAVA
-934 LQVPMVAEMGTGANW
+934 LSVPMVAEVGTGNNW

>member
-1 MGQETP
+1 MTQASSAAEK
-7 EHDNKLFLL
+7 KLFLL

-33 RITSSGMDT
+33 RITSGGLDT
-42 SAIYGFTTAL
+42 SAVYGFTSAL
-52 LDLLSKENPTHIAV
+52 LDLLSKENPSHIAV

-75 RHVIFPEYKAN
+75 RHSIFPEYKAN

-94 KLAVPYIHKILE
+94 KLAVPFIHRILE
-106 AFKIPAL
+106 AFRIPAL

-123 IGTLAKKAEKI
+123 IGTLAKKAEKE

-151 SPNIFMYRPGRGG
+151 SPNIFMYRPARGG

-177 KFGLQNVD
+177 KFDLDRVH

-212 QKLLE
+212 SKLLK

-222 EETLAHADE
+222 EETLANASK
-231 IKGKLGEKV
+231 IKGKLGEKI

-247 ILSKRLARIIT
+247 VLSKRLARIIT
-258 DVPIDLNPD
+258 EVPIDLAPETLMRD
-267 SLTRDPWEEEALLE
+267 SWDQDALMKV
-281 IFEELEFRTLGRRL
+281 FEELEFRTLIRRL
-295 GLGKASEVPAGDID
+295 GIERTDEKSSDIVP
-309 GGSEGAAPKKR
+309 E
-320 TTKVSLADN
+320 TTNKVRLTSND
-329 EQMSLFGAPAEQA
+329 QMSLFGGDDKPLEST
-342 GAAPVVSNRASVATT
+342 V
-357 DHLYQMVG
+357 
-365 SLSEARQLAKLLSEK
+365 SLSSRNSITNSDHFYQLVETLGEARQLAFLLAEK
-380 PSVAFDTETTGL
+380 SSVAFDTETTSLEVL
-392 DTLSAELVGMS
+392 DAEVVGMS
-403 FAYQK
+403 FSYAAGK
-408 GMAYYVPVPA
+408 AYYVNVPKEQIKA
-418 DRNEA
+418 K
-423 QEWVDAFEPFWSS
+423 EWIHAFKPFWESEQT
-436 AGEKIGQNIKYDL
+436 EKIGQNIKYDI
-449 SVLMN
+449 SVLLN
-454 YGVEVMGPL
+454 YDVQINGPL
-463 FDTMIAHYLIN
+463 FDTMIAHYLIQ

-485 ETYLDYQCI
+485 ERYLNYETI
-494 SIESLIGKS
+494 SIETLLGKK
-503 GKNQKSMRDLD
+503 GKNQKNMRDIE
-514 PAAILDYAA
+514 PKEILNYAA

-533 ELFAPK
+533 GVFERK
-539 LVETGVDKVFHKVEM
+539 LIETGVEKVFKNIEM

-561 RMERE
+561 RMERK
-566 GIAVNVEALKAYSV
+566 GIKIDVKSLRNYSK
-580 ELGEAVERLE
+580 ELGDTILRLE
-590 TDIVELAGRPF
+590 REIIDMAGRPF

-613 FDELKLSDKPKKT
+613 FDDLKLSEKPKKT
-626 KTGQYATSED
+626 KTGQYATSEA
-636 ILEGLRKSHPIVEH
+636 ILESLRKQHPIIES
-650 ILTYREL
+650 ILNFREL

-664 VDALPELVHP
+664 VDALPELVHY
-674 KTGRIHTSFNQ
+674 KTGRVHTSFNQ

-705 RTENGRRVRAMFVP
+705 RTVNGRKVRAMFVP
-719 ADEGHTLLAAD
+719 ADENHVLMAAD

-738 IAALAGDEAMIEAF
+738 IAALADDAAMIDAF

-757 IHRATAAKVFEVA
+757 IHRATAAKVFEVP
-770 PEEVTR
+770 PEEVSR

-799 QQTDMSRKEAKAAID
+799 QQTNMNRKEAKAAID

-827 DDQVAFAREKGY
+827 EKQVSIARDKGY

-844 GRRRYLKDIDSRN
+844 GRRRYLKDIESRN

-877 ADIIKI
+877 ADIIKL
-883 AMIEIDR
+883 AMIELDR
-890 AMKERGLK
+890 SMRQSNMKSK
-898 SRMLLQVHDELVFD
+898 MLLQVHDELVFD
-912 AVVEELDV
+912 AHLDELDA
-920 LKAMVAEKMEAAVQ
+920 LKSMVVQKMEAAIA
-934 LQVPMVAEMGTGANW
+934 LAVPMVAEVGTGNNW

>member
-1 MGQETP
+1 MTQDSTAA
-7 EHDNKLFLL
+7 DKKLFLL

-33 RITSSGMDT
+33 RITSGGLDT
-42 SAIYGFTTAL
+42 SAVYGFTSAL

-75 RHVIFPEYKAN
+75 RHEIFPEYKAN

-94 KLAVPYIHKILE
+94 KLAVPFIHRILE

-113 GVPGYEADDV
+113 GVPGFEADDV
-123 IGTLAKKAEKI
+123 IGTLAKKAEKE

-151 SPNIFMYRPGRGG
+151 SPNIFMYRPARGG

-177 KFGLQNVD
+177 KFDLDNVQ
-185 QVVDYLGM
+185 QVIDYLGM

-212 QKLLE
+212 SKLLK

-222 EETLAHADE
+222 EETLANANQ
-231 IKGKLGEKV
+231 IKGKLGEKI

-258 DVPIDLNPD
+258 EVPIELA
-267 SLTRDPWEEEALLE
+267 SETLTRDAWDQDALMDV
-281 IFEELEFRTLGRRL
+281 FEELEFRTLARRL
-295 GLGKASEVPAGDID
+295 GIERSNEKPTD
-309 GGSEGAAPKKR
+309 AAPKA
-320 TTKVSLADN
+320 TKKVNLTSND
-329 EQMSLFGAPAEQA
+329 QMSLFGGDDTPSEST
-342 GAAPVVSNRASVATT
+342 VSLSSRNSIANS
-357 DHLYQMVG
+357 DHFYQMVETLG
-365 SLSEARQLAKLLSEK
+365 EARQLAFLLAEK
-380 PSVAFDTETTGL
+380 SSVAFDTETTSLEVL
-392 DTLSAELVGMS
+392 DAEVVGMS
-403 FAYQK
+403 FSYAAGK
-408 GMAYYVPVPA
+408 AYYVNVPQE
-418 DRNEA
+418 RNKA
-423 QEWVDAFEPFWSS
+423 MEWIHAFKPFWESEET
-436 AGEKIGQNIKYDL
+436 EKIGQNIKYDI
-449 SVLMN
+449 SVLLN
-454 YGVEVMGPL
+454 YDVQIKGPL
-463 FDTMIAHYLIN
+463 FDTMIAHYLIQ

-485 ETYLDYQCI
+485 ETYLKYETI
-494 SIESLIGKS
+494 SIETLLGKK
-503 GKNQKSMRDLD
+503 GKNQKNMRDIAPKEVLN
-514 PAAILDYAA
+514 YAA

-533 ELFAPK
+533 GVFEPK
-539 LVETGVDKVFHKVEM
+539 LVETGVEKVFKNIEM

-566 GIAVNVEALKAYSV
+566 GIKIDVHSLRSYSG
-580 ELGEAVERLE
+580 ELGETIIRLE
-590 TDIVELAGRPF
+590 REIIELAGRPF

-613 FDELKLSDKPKKT
+613 FDDLKLSDKPKKT
-626 KTGQYATSED
+626 KTGQYATSEA
-636 ILEGLRKSHPIVEH
+636 ILEGLRKKHPIIES
-650 ILTYREL
+650 ILNFREL

-664 VDALPELVHP
+664 VDALPELVHK
-674 KTGRIHTSFNQ
+674 KTGRVHTSFNQ

-705 RTENGRRVRAMFVP
+705 RTQNGRKVRAMFVP
-719 ADEGHTLLAAD
+719 ADENHVLMAAD

-738 IAALAGDEAMIEAF
+738 IAALAEDEAMISAF

-757 IHRATAAKVFEVA
+757 IHKATAAKVFEVP
-770 PEEVTR
+770 PEEVSR

-820 PGIKKYM
+820 PGIKEYM
-827 DDQVAFAREKGY
+827 DKQVSIARDKGY

-844 GRRRYLKDIDSRN
+844 GRRRYLKDIESRN

-877 ADIIKI
+877 ADIIKL
-883 AMIEIDR
+883 AMIELDR
-890 AMKERGLK
+890 SMRHAKMKSK
-898 SRMLLQVHDELVFD
+898 MLLQVHDELVFD
-912 AVVEELDV
+912 ARLDELDA
-920 LKAMVAEKMEAAVQ
+920 LKAMVIEKMEAAVA
-934 LQVPMVAEMGTGANW
+934 LSVPMVAEVGTGNNW

>member
-1 MGQETP
+1 MTQDSTAA
-7 EHDNKLFLL
+7 DKKLFLL

-33 RITSSGMDT
+33 RITSGGLDT
-42 SAIYGFTTAL
+42 SAVYGFTSAL

-75 RHVIFPEYKAN
+75 RHEIFPEYKAN

-94 KLAVPYIHKILE
+94 KLAVPFIHRILE

-113 GVPGYEADDV
+113 GVPGFEADDV
-123 IGTLAKKAEKI
+123 IGTLAKKAEKE
-134 GFTTYMM
+134 GFTTFMM

-151 SPNIFMYRPGRGG
+151 SPNIFMYRPARGG

-177 KFGLQNVD
+177 KFDLDNVQ
-185 QVVDYLGM
+185 QVIDYLGM

-212 QKLLE
+212 SKLLK

-222 EETLAHADE
+222 EETLANAGE
-231 IKGKLGEKV
+231 IKGKLGAKI

-258 DVPIDLNPD
+258 EVPIELA
-267 SLTRDPWEEEALLE
+267 SETLTRDAWDQDALMDV
-281 IFEELEFRTLGRRL
+281 FEELEFRTLARRL
-295 GLGKASEVPAGDID
+295 GIERSNEKPAD
-309 GGSEGAAPKKR
+309 AAPKA
-320 TTKVSLADN
+320 TKKVNLTSND
-329 EQMSLFGAPAEQA
+329 QMSLFGGDDTPSEST
-342 GAAPVVSNRASVATT
+342 VSLSSRNSIANS
-357 DHLYQMVG
+357 DHFYQMVETLG
-365 SLSEARQLAKLLSEK
+365 EARQLAFLLAEK
-380 PSVAFDTETTGL
+380 SSVAFDTETTSLEVL
-392 DTLSAELVGMS
+392 DAEVVGMS
-403 FAYQK
+403 FSYAAGK
-408 GMAYYVPVPA
+408 AYYVNVPQE
-418 DRNEA
+418 RNKA
-423 QEWVDAFEPFWSS
+423 MEWIHAFKPFWESEET
-436 AGEKIGQNIKYDL
+436 EKIGQNIKYDI
-449 SVLMN
+449 SVLLN
-454 YGVEVMGPL
+454 YDVQIKGPL
-463 FDTMIAHYLIN
+463 FDTMIAHYLIQ

-485 ETYLDYQCI
+485 ETYLNYETI
-494 SIESLIGKS
+494 SIETLLGKK
-503 GKNQKSMRDLD
+503 GKNQKNMRDIAPKEVLN
-514 PAAILDYAA
+514 YAA

-533 ELFAPK
+533 GVFEPK
-539 LVETGVDKVFHKVEM
+539 LVETGVEKVFNNIEM

-566 GIAVNVEALKAYSV
+566 GIKIDVHSLRSYSG
-580 ELGEAVERLE
+580 ELGETIIRLE
-590 TDIVELAGRPF
+590 REIIELAGRSF

-613 FDELKLSDKPKKT
+613 FDDLKLSDKPKKT
-626 KTGQYATSED
+626 KTGQYATSEA
-636 ILEGLRKSHPIVEH
+636 ILEGLRKKHPIIES
-650 ILTYREL
+650 ILNFREL

-664 VDALPELVHP
+664 VDALPELVHK
-674 KTGRIHTSFNQ
+674 KTGRVHTSFNQ

-705 RTENGRRVRAMFVP
+705 RTQNGRKVRAMFIP
-719 ADEGHTLLAAD
+719 ADENHVLMAAD

-738 IAALAGDEAMIEAF
+738 IAALAEDETMISAF

-757 IHRATAAKVFEVA
+757 IHKATAAKVFEVQ
-770 PEEVTR
+770 PEEVSR

-820 PGIKKYM
+820 PGIKEYM
-827 DDQVAFAREKGY
+827 DKQVSIARDKGY

-844 GRRRYLKDIDSRN
+844 GRRRYLKDIESRN

-877 ADIIKI
+877 ADIIKL
-883 AMIEIDR
+883 AMIELDR
-890 AMKERGLK
+890 SMRHAKMKSK
-898 SRMLLQVHDELVFD
+898 MLLQVHDELVFD
-912 AVVEELDV
+912 ARLDELDA
-920 LKAMVAEKMEAAVQ
+920 LKAMVIEKMEAAVA
-934 LQVPMVAEMGTGANW
+934 LSVPMVAEVGTGNNW

>member
-1 MGQETP
+1 MTQDSTAA
-7 EHDNKLFLL
+7 DKKLFLL

-33 RITSSGMDT
+33 RITSGGLDT
-42 SAIYGFTTAL
+42 SAIYGFTSAL

-75 RHVIFPEYKAN
+75 RHEIFPEYKAN

-94 KLAVPYIHKILE
+94 KLAVPFIHRILE

-113 GVPGYEADDV
+113 GVPGFEADDV
-123 IGTLAKKAEKI
+123 IGTLAKKAEKE

-151 SPNIFMYRPGRGG
+151 SPNIFMYRPARGG

-177 KFGLQNVD
+177 KFDLDNVQ
-185 QVVDYLGM
+185 QVIDYLGM

-212 QKLLE
+212 SKLLK

-222 EETLAHADE
+222 EETLANADE
-231 IKGKLGEKV
+231 IKGKLGEKI

-258 DVPIDLNPD
+258 EVPIELA
-267 SLTRDPWEEEALLE
+267 SETLTRDAWDQDALMDV
-281 IFEELEFRTLGRRL
+281 FEELEFRTLARRL
-295 GLGKASEVPAGDID
+295 GIERSNEKPTD
-309 GGSEGAAPKKR
+309 AAPKA
-320 TTKVSLADN
+320 TKKVNLTSND
-329 EQMSLFGAPAEQA
+329 QMSLFGGDDTPSEST
-342 GAAPVVSNRASVATT
+342 VSLSSRNSIAHS
-357 DHLYQMVG
+357 DHFYQMVETLG
-365 SLSEARQLAKLLSEK
+365 EARQLAFLLAEK
-380 PSVAFDTETTGL
+380 SSVAFDTETTSLEVL
-392 DTLSAELVGMS
+392 DAEVVGMS
-403 FAYQK
+403 FSYAAGK
-408 GMAYYVPVPA
+408 AYYVNLPQE
-418 DRNEA
+418 RNKA
-423 QEWVDAFEPFWSS
+423 MEWIHAFKPFWESEET
-436 AGEKIGQNIKYDL
+436 EKIGQNIKYDI
-449 SVLMN
+449 SVLLN
-454 YGVEVMGPL
+454 YDVQIKGPL
-463 FDTMIAHYLIN
+463 FDTMIAHYLIQ

-485 ETYLDYQCI
+485 ETYLNYETI
-494 SIESLIGKS
+494 SIETLLGKK
-503 GKNQKSMRDLD
+503 GKNQKNMRDIAPKEVLN
-514 PAAILDYAA
+514 YAA

-533 ELFAPK
+533 GVFEPK
-539 LVETGVDKVFHKVEM
+539 LVETGVEKVFKNIEM

-566 GIAVNVEALKAYSV
+566 GIKIDVHSLRSYSG
-580 ELGEAVERLE
+580 ELGETIIRLE
-590 TDIVELAGRPF
+590 REIIELAGRPF

-613 FDELKLSDKPKKT
+613 FDDLKLSDKPKKT
-626 KTGQYATSED
+626 KTGQYATSEA
-636 ILEGLRKSHPIVEH
+636 ILEGLRKKHPIIES
-650 ILTYREL
+650 ILNFREL

-664 VDALPELVHP
+664 VDALPELVHK
-674 KTGRIHTSFNQ
+674 KTGRVHTSFNQ

-705 RTENGRRVRAMFVP
+705 RTQNGRKVRAMFVP
-719 ADEGHTLLAAD
+719 ADENHVLMAAD

-738 IAALAGDEAMIEAF
+738 IAALAEDEAMISAF

-757 IHRATAAKVFEVA
+757 IHKATAAKVFEVP
-770 PEEVTR
+770 PEEVSR

-820 PGIKKYM
+820 PGIKEYM
-827 DDQVAFAREKGY
+827 DKQVSIARDKGY

-844 GRRRYLKDIDSRN
+844 GRRRYLKDIESRN

-877 ADIIKI
+877 ADIIKL
-883 AMIEIDR
+883 AMIELDR
-890 AMKERGLK
+890 SMRHAKMKSK
-898 SRMLLQVHDELVFD
+898 MLLQVHDELVFD
-912 AVVEELDV
+912 ARLDELDA
-920 LKAMVAEKMEAAVQ
+920 LKAMVIEKMESAVA
-934 LQVPMVAEMGTGANW
+934 LSVPMVAEVGTGNNW